1 MSTQFSA
8 LVSKLKEIFQIN
20 RPDLDFGVYRILN
33 ARSTEIAEFLDKRL
47 KTKVEQYLG
56 EAKSSLDE
64 NVLKELETELKA
76 EFGKRAFNEQGQ
88 LIDAEAIESAL
99 GQKYIALTQADAH
112 EMTDQS
118 QVYSHLLTFFS
129 RYYDDG
135 DFISQRRYKGD
146 TYAIPYSGEEVMLH
160 WANKDQYY
168 TKSGEMFSNY
178 RFKLNDERSVLFRL
192 VSADT
197 ARENRKDND
206 KDRRFII
213 VTEPKTFTRIDEEG
227 EEFEETII
235 PFSVQNNELT
245 ILFEYQV
252 IAGKVKQEASNTK
265 PEEDCL
271 NKQSELLILS
281 SDLVPNEFKEALL
294 IKAPTQNSPNRTIL
308 RKHLSTYTQKNTAD
322 YFIHKDLG
330 KFLRHELDFY
340 IKNEVMHL
348 DDVVSTDQFI
358 QIERQ
363 LSIIKCLRQIGLEI
377 ISFLSSLEDFQKKL
391 WLKKKFVV
399 SAEYCITLDRVDESL
414 YTEIAGNTSQ
424 WQQWEDLGFKGTDA
438 GWGTVDY
445 LKQHHALMV
454 DTSLFSP
461 EFKAELLKQIDDL
474 DAQTDGLIIHSDNFQ
489 ALNLVNKK
497 YKDKIQCIYID
508 PPYNTGDD
516 GFLYKD
522 RFKSSTWMSLMTQ
535 LLSPMYNLL
544 NEKGAFFSHCDENE
558 FLHYGQILKNFF
570 GYENFIENIVWNKR
584 VPKNDK
590 GIGNIHE
597 YIYVLSKSESLRKS
611 LDYKFIMKK
620 DALQDIYDLVAKEKR
635 AGTSIEETQK
645 KLKKFY
651 KKNGFDR
658 AITLYCE
665 LDNNYEIFGK
675 INMSWPNSKTDG
687 PRYEVINPATNKVA
701 PIPDRGWRWN
711 KDTFLKAE
719 ADGEEQTLYDGS
731 ILKGRI
737 WYSSKNTVQPSSIN
751 YLKEVESF
759 LFRSIVSLKS
769 DGSILLANMGLDELI
784 SYPKP
789 LNLATSILYANQL
802 KNDLVLDCFAG
813 SGTTAH
819 GLINLNREYNLSNS
833 YILIEQSD
841 NVHKAIKPRI
851 QKVIYSSD
859 WLNGKPTNPESGISH
874 CLKVVK
880 LESYEDTLNNL
891 ELVRKGAQQTLLAE
905 QQASTKPE
913 DQNAYSDYLMHY
925 MLELESKDSLLN
937 VKDFLKPFSY
947 QMNITTDSAGA
958 FERKNIDL
966 VETFNYLIGLNVQI
980 VDYQLER
987 GYVTVEGLLR
997 TGEKTLILW
1006 RDCEKIGY
1014 KDLDDLLQ
1022 KRLKVNPKDKEYK
1035 LIYINGDHNIPSPFI
1050 KIDGEEKQLK
1060 VRSIEQT
1067 FLKNMFEE

>member
-1 MSTQFSA
+1 MSNQFSA

-64 NVLKELETELKA
+64 NVLKELEAELKA

-213 VTEPKTFTRIDEEG
+213 VTEPKTFTRIDEDG
-227 EEFEETII
+227 EEFEETIV
-235 PFSVQNNELT
+235 PFSIQNNELT
-245 ILFEYQV
+245 ILFEY
-252 IAGKVKQEASNTK
+252 ATLPKGSKQEA
-265 PEEDCL
+265 L
-271 NKQSELLILS
+271 NIESYNKIVGAKVLTTDWLN
-281 SDLVPNEFKEALL
+281 DLAQP
-294 IKAPTQNSPNRTIL
+294 APTEKEPKRTVL
-308 RKHLSTYTQKNTAD
+308 HKHLSTYTQKNTAD

-377 ISFLSSLEDFQKKL
+377 ISFLASLEDFQKKL

-399 SAEYCITLDRVDESL
+399 SAEYCITLDRVHESL
-414 YTEIAGNTSQ
+414 YVEIAENTAQ

-438 GWGTVDY
+438 GWGTADY
-445 LKQHHALMV
+445 FKQHQALMV
-454 DTSLFSP
+454 DTSLFSL
-461 EFKAELLKQIDDL
+461 EFKAKLLKKIDDL
-474 DAQTDGLIIHSDNFQ
+474 DAQTDGVIIHSDNFQ
-489 ALNLVNKK
+489 ALNTIKPK
-497 YKDKIQCIYID
+497 YLNKIQGVYID
-508 PPYNTGDD
+508 PPYNTSASEIIYKNGYKHSSWLSMIYSRLETTKFLMSEEANICITIDD
-516 GFLYKD
+516 VELNNLCLITDDLFSNKCQLGIVPIRINPSGRPSETGFALTHEYALFYKNTD
-522 RFKSSTWMSLMTQ
+522 KGKISRIPRTPEQLARFKEIDERGRFEFR
-535 LLSPMYNLL
+535 NLRREGS
-544 NEKGAFFSHCDENE
+544 NSDRKDGERQFYPIFAN
-558 FLHYGQILKNFF
+558 LKF
-570 GYENFIENIVWNKR
+570 GTIRI
-584 VPKNDK
+584 
-590 GIGNIHE
+590 
-597 YIYVLSKSESLRKS
+597 
-611 LDYKFIMKK
+611 
-620 DALQDIYDLVAKEKR
+620 AKMIWVEEKR
-635 AGTSIEETQK
+635 SWDLLEDASPNEIIIYPTNDEGRE
-645 KLKKFY
+645 
-651 KKNGFDR
+651 KN
-658 AITLYCE
+658 
-665 LDNNYEIFGK
+665 
-675 INMSWPNSKTDG
+675 
-687 PRYEVINPATNKVA
+687 
-701 PIPDRGWRWN
+701 WRWSEESVREDYTQFLARLN
-711 KDTFLKAE
+711 KQGIPQVYYKYRPKTEGTTPLTMWTDSK
-719 ADGEEQTLYDGS
+719 
-731 ILKGRI
+731 
-737 WYSSKNTVQPSSIN
+737 YSATESGTKV
-751 YLKEVESF
+751 LKE
-759 LFRSIVSLKS
+759 LFK
-769 DGSILLANMGLDELI
+769 EPQF
-784 SYPKP
+784 SYPK
-789 LNLATSILYANQL
+789 SILAVEDCIRL
-802 KNDLVLDCFAG
+802 IGCDKPETLCLDYFAG
-813 SGTTAH
+813 SGTTGHAV
-819 GLINLNREYNLSNS
+819 INLNRIDQGKRKFILVEQGEYF
-833 YILIEQSD
+833 D
-841 NVHKAIKPRI
+841 TVTKPRI
-851 QKVIYSSD
+851 QKVIYASD
-859 WLNGKPTNPESGISH
+859 WKAGKPLNPKSGISH

-891 ELVRKGAQQTLLAE
+891 ELVRKGAQQALLAE
-905 QQASTKPE
+905 QQTSAKPD

-958 FERKNIDL
+958 FERKTIDL
-966 VETFNYLIGLNVQI
+966 VETFNYLIGMNVQE
-980 VDYQLER
+980 VDYQLDK
-987 GYVTVEGLLR
+987 GYVQITGKLR
-997 TGEKTLILW
+997 TGEYTTVLW

-1014 KDLDDLLQ
+1014 AELDQLLA
-1022 KRLKVNPKDKEYK
+1022 KLKINPNDGEYQ
-1035 LIYINGDHNIPSPFI
+1035 LIYINGDHNVAS
-1050 KIDGEEKQLK
+1050 KYTTKEGEEKQLK

>member
-33 ARSTEIAEFLDKRL
+33 ARSAEISEFLDKRL

-64 NVLKELETELKA
+64 NVLKELEAELKA
-76 EFGKRAFNEQGQ
+76 EFGKRAFNEQGE

-227 EEFEETII
+227 EEFEETIV
-235 PFSVQNNELT
+235 PFSIQNNELT
-245 ILFEYQV
+245 ILFEY
-252 IAGKVKQEASNTK
+252 ATLAKGSKQEVLNT
-265 PEEDCL
+265 ESY
-271 NKQSELLILS
+271 NKIVSAEVLTADWL
-281 SDLVPNEFKEALL
+281 DALVQL
-294 IKAPTQNSPNRTIL
+294 APTEKEPKRTVL
-308 RKHLSTYTQKNTAD
+308 QKHLSTYTQKNTAD

-377 ISFLSSLEDFQKKL
+377 ISFLASLEDFQKKL

-414 YTEIAGNTSQ
+414 YAEIADNTAQ
-424 WQQWEDLGFKGTDA
+424 WQQWDDLGFKGTDA
-438 GWGTVDY
+438 VWGTIDY
-445 LKQHHALMV
+445 LKQHQALMV

-461 EFKAELLKQIDDL
+461 EFKAELLKRIDDL
-474 DAQTDGLIIHSDNFQ
+474 DAQTDGLIINSDNFQ
-489 ALNLVNKK
+489 ALNLIDKK
-497 YKDKIQCIYID
+497 YKQQLNFIYID
-508 PPYNTGDD
+508 PPYNTVHSKI
-516 GFLYKD
+516 LYKNN
-522 RFKSSTWMSLMTQ
+522 FEHSSWLT
-535 LLSPMYNLL
+535 LL
-544 NEKGAFFSHCDENE
+544 NQSIQSSLALLNPNLFSFGMAIDDYEV
-558 FLHYGQILKNFF
+558 KNALSLTSELFP
-570 GYENFIENIVWNKR
+570 YSEISPIVINHHPQGSGGR
-584 VPKNDK
+584 LSRT
-590 GIGNIHE
+590 HE
-597 YIYVLSKSESLRKS
+597 YFIHASPSTAPALLGKPKDDAEEDRSFMRSGTGENNFRLGRWKSFYALLVNSDNKIVGTEPPPELGTSYPLNNTVEGYRRIYPINSQGEERVWRSSYLTGKARVENNEIFLTERGSVKQKIFHEDKREVLFSNWTGTE
-611 LDYKFIMKK
+611 FN
-620 DALQDIYDLVAKEKR
+620 
-635 AGTSIEETQK
+635 AGTQGTNVLDQLGLSG
-645 KLKKFY
+645 KFDY
-651 KKNGFDR
+651 PKSVK
-658 AITLYCE
+658 TLE
-665 LDNNYEIFGK
+665 LTFWMQSFGK
-675 INMSWPNSKTDG
+675 S
-687 PRYEVINPATNKVA
+687 
-701 PIPDRGWRWN
+701 
-711 KDTFLKAE
+711 
-719 ADGEEQTLYDGS
+719 
-731 ILKGRI
+731 
-737 WYSSKNTVQPSSIN
+737 N
-751 YLKEVESF
+751 YTMIDYF
-759 LFRSIVSLKS
+759 
-769 DGSILLANMGLDELI
+769 G
-784 SYPKP
+784 
-789 LNLATSILYANQL
+789 
-802 KNDLVLDCFAG
+802 G
-813 SGTTAH
+813 SGTSAH
-819 GLINLNREYNLSNS
+819 AVINNNRQDLENRTRK
-833 YILIEQSD
+833 YILVEQGEYFD
-841 NVHKAIKPRI
+841 TVIKPRI
-851 QKVIYSSD
+851 QKVVYSAD
-859 WLNGKPTNPESGISH
+859 WRDGKPTNPESGISH
-874 CLKVVK
+874 CLKLMK

-966 VETFNYLIGLNVQI
+966 VETFNYLIGMNVQEA
-980 VDYQLER
+980 DYQLDK
-987 GYVTVEGLLR
+987 GYVQITGKLR
-997 TGEKTLILW
+997 TGEYTTVLW

-1014 KDLDDLLQ
+1014 AELDQLLA
-1022 KRLKVNPKDKEYK
+1022 KLKINPNDGEYQ
-1035 LIYINGDHNIPSPFI
+1035 LIYINGDHNVAS
-1050 KIDGEEKQLK
+1050 KYTTKDGEEKQLK

>member
-1 MSTQFSA
+1 MSNQFSA

-33 ARSTEIAEFLDKRL
+33 ARSAEISEFLDKRL
-47 KTKVEQYLG
+47 KSKVEQYLG

-64 NVLKELETELKA
+64 NVLKELEAELKA
-76 EFGKRAFNEQGQ
+76 EFGKRAFNEQGE

-213 VTEPKTFTRIDEEG
+213 VTEPKTFTRIDEDG
-227 EEFEETII
+227 EEFEETIV
-235 PFSVQNNELT
+235 PFSIQNNELT
-245 ILFEYQV
+245 ILFEY
-252 IAGKVKQEASNTK
+252 ATLPKGSKQET
-265 PEEDCL
+265 L
-271 NKQSELLILS
+271 NIESYNKIVNAEVLTTDWLN
-281 SDLVPNEFKEALL
+281 DLAQP
-294 IKAPTQNSPNRTIL
+294 APTEKEPKRTVL
-308 RKHLSTYTQKNTAD
+308 HKHLSTYTQKNTAD

-377 ISFLSSLEDFQKKL
+377 ISFLASLEDFQKKL

-424 WQQWEDLGFKGTDA
+424 WQQWEDLGFKGKEA

-445 LKQHHALMV
+445 LKQHQALMV
-454 DTSLFSP
+454 DTSLFSL
-461 EFKAELLKQIDDL
+461 EFKAKLLKTIDDL

-489 ALNLVNKK
+489 ALRLIEKK
-497 YKDKIQCIYID
+497 YNNTVQSIYID
-508 PPYNTGDD
+508 PPYNTSASEI
-516 GFLYKD
+516 LYKNS
-522 RFKSSTWMSLMTQ
+522 FKHSSWATLIENRIEESTSLLKKQ
-535 LLSPMYNLL
+535 GLLCVTIDDLELYNLKMIL
-544 NEKGAFFSHCDENE
+544 DQQFGAENFLANVLIRNNPSGRSTLKGFSVNHEYGLFYSKGELENGVGRLPHDEAQRSRYSLKDNKGFFEWENLRRNGPDSRKEDRPKQYYPIKYNKVEKSIALLPMEWDERKKTWSHSINSINENE
-558 FLHYGQILKNFF
+558 IILWPHHPK
-570 GYENFIENIVWNKR
+570 GELKVWRYSKEHIENEPERFQVIEKDGLFEVYRKKYINSEGILPRTWWEKPGYSARDNGTR
-584 VPKNDK
+584 ALIELFGQVAQFDFPKAKDAVK
-590 GIGNIHE
+590 DCFK
-597 YIYVLSKSESLRKS
+597 VLKLNSKDIA
-611 LDYKFIMKK
+611 LDY
-620 DALQDIYDLVAKEKR
+620 
-635 AGTSIEETQK
+635 
-645 KLKKFY
+645 
-651 KKNGFDR
+651 
-658 AITLYCE
+658 
-665 LDNNYEIFGK
+665 FG
-675 INMSWPNSKTDG
+675 
-687 PRYEVINPATNKVA
+687 
-701 PIPDRGWRWN
+701 
-711 KDTFLKAE
+711 
-719 ADGEEQTLYDGS
+719 
-731 ILKGRI
+731 
-737 WYSSKNTVQPSSIN
+737 
-751 YLKEVESF
+751 
-759 LFRSIVSLKS
+759 
-769 DGSILLANMGLDELI
+769 
-784 SYPKP
+784 
-789 LNLATSILYANQL
+789 
-802 KNDLVLDCFAG
+802 G
-813 SGTTAH
+813 SGTSAH
-819 GLINLNREYNLSNS
+819 AVIDLNREDKGTRK
-833 YILIEQSD
+833 YILMEQGEYF
-841 NVHKAIKPRI
+841 NTVLKPRI
-851 QKVIYSSD
+851 QKVVYSAD
-859 WLNGKPTNPESGISH
+859 WKEGKPTNPESGISH

-891 ELVRKGAQQTLLAE
+891 ELVRKGAQQALLAE
-905 QQASTKPE
+905 QQTSAKPD

-958 FERKNIDL
+958 FERKTIDL
-966 VETFNYLIGLNVQI
+966 VETFNYLIGMNVQE
-980 VDYQLER
+980 VDYQLDK
-987 GYVTVEGLLR
+987 GYVQITGKLR
-997 TGEKTLILW
+997 TGEYTTVLW

-1014 KDLDDLLQ
+1014 AELDQLLA
-1022 KRLKVNPKDKEYK
+1022 KLKINPNDGEYQ
-1035 LIYINGDHNIPSPFI
+1035 LIYINGDHNVAS
-1050 KIDGEEKQLK
+1050 KYTTKEGEEKQLK

>member
-1 MSTQFSA
+1 MSQYAA
-8 LVSKLKEIFQIN
+8 LIAKLKEIFQIN

-64 NVLKELETELKA
+64 NVLKELEAELKA
-76 EFGKRAFNEQGQ
+76 EFGKRAFNEQGE

-178 RFKLNDERSVLFRL
+178 RFKLNDKRSVLFRL

-206 KDRRFII
+206 KSRHFEI
-213 VTEPKTFTRIDEEG
+213 VPLTQPVIRTFIDEDGDEV
-227 EEFEETII
+227 EEKIDPIFITDK
-235 PFSVQNNELT
+235 EL
-245 ILFEYQV
+245 V
-252 IAGKVKQEASNTK
+252 IYFQYVATPKGTKQEV
-265 PEEDCL
+265 L
-271 NKQSELLILS
+271 NKQTY
-281 SDLVPNEFKEALL
+281 DLVIDSSVIPDTWLQDL
-294 IKAPTQNSPNRTIL
+294 QQLAPTEKEPKRTVL
-308 RKHLSTYTQKNTAD
+308 HKHLSTYTQKNTAD

-377 ISFLSSLEDFQKKL
+377 ISFLASLEDFQKKL

-414 YTEIAGNTSQ
+414 YAEIADNTAQ
-424 WQQWEDLGFKGTDA
+424 WQQWEDLGFKGKEA

-445 LKQHHALMV
+445 LKQHQALMV
-454 DTSLFSP
+454 DTSLFGL
-461 EFKAELLKQIDDL
+461 EFKAKLLQKIDDL
-474 DAQTDGLIIHSDNFQ
+474 DAQTDGLIINSDNFQ
-489 ALNLVNKK
+489 ALSLLKSK
-497 YKDKIQCIYID
+497 YQEEIKCIYID
-508 PPYNTGDD
+508 PPYNTGAD

-522 RFKSSTWMSLMTQ
+522 
-535 LLSPMYNLL
+535 NLL
-544 NEKGAFFSHCDENE
+544 HSSWCSMINEVVQKSYGLLAKNGVFYSSIDDNE
-558 FLHYGQILKNFF
+558 VFLLRQILDNLFSKSNFF
-570 GYENFIENIVWNKR
+570 GNLIWRTEGNFDNQAR
-584 VPKNDK
+584 VKVC
-590 GIGNIHE
+590 HE
-597 YIYVLSKSESLRKS
+597 YILSYAKNIQNLGLPTGIDPSVSKDSKVYSPYILNTIVKNGSKNPISKVELPKNFPCTESELTIESRFDAYPFYHQSAIVKNNKLLEPTIVESGWSSKDLLEKYIANDCKPIFDSKNQETTFHISKSGAIE
-611 LDYKFIMKK
+611 IKK
-620 DALQDIYDLVAKEKR
+620 KR
-635 AGTSIEETQK
+635 NNTSH
-645 KLKKFY
+645 
-651 KKNGFDR
+651 
-658 AITLYCE
+658 
-665 LDNNYEIFGK
+665 
-675 INMSWPNSKTDG
+675 
-687 PRYEVINPATNKVA
+687 VV
-701 PIPDRGWRWN
+701 
-711 KDTFLKAE
+711 
-719 ADGEEQTLYDGS
+719 S
-731 ILKGRI
+731 ILQSLGSTQSA
-737 WYSSKNTVQPSSIN
+737 SSYLMNIGIN
-751 YLKEVESF
+751 F
-759 LFRSIVSLKS
+759 
-769 DGSILLANMGLDELI
+769 

-789 LNLATSILYANQL
+789 NKLLNYIIDFYSKDGI
-802 KNDLVLDCFAG
+802 VLDFFAG
-813 SGTTAH
+813 SGTTAQSV
-819 GLINLNREYNLSNS
+819 IELNKADKGQRKYL
-833 YILIEQSD
+833 LVEQSEYF
-841 NVHKAIKPRI
+841 NSVIKPRI
-851 QKVIYSSD
+851 QKVVYSAD
-859 WLNGKPTNPESGISH
+859 WKEGKPINPESGISH

-905 QQASTKPE
+905 QQNSTKPD

>member
-1 MSTQFSA
+1 MSIQFSA

-33 ARSTEIAEFLDKRL
+33 ARSAEISEFLDKRL

-64 NVLKELETELKA
+64 NVLKELEAELKA
-76 EFGKRAFNEQGQ
+76 EFGKRAFNEQGE

-192 VSADT
+192 VSANT

-213 VTEPKTFTRIDEEG
+213 VTEPKTFIRIDEEG
-227 EEFEETII
+227 EEFEETIV
-235 PFSVQNNELT
+235 PFSIQNNELT
-245 ILFEYQV
+245 ILFEYV
-252 IAGKVKQEASNTK
+252 TLPKGSKQETLNTESYNK
-265 PEEDCL
+265 IVNAEVLTADWL
-271 NKQSELLILS
+271 N
-281 SDLVPNEFKEALL
+281 DLVQL
-294 IKAPTQNSPNRTIL
+294 APTEKEPKRTVL
-308 RKHLSTYTQKNTAD
+308 QKHLSTYTQKNTAD

-377 ISFLSSLEDFQKKL
+377 ISFLASLEDFQKKL

-414 YTEIAGNTSQ
+414 YPEIAENTAQ

-438 GWGTVDY
+438 DWGTVDY
-445 LKQHHALMV
+445 LKQHQALMV
-454 DTSLFSP
+454 DTSLFSL
-461 EFKAELLKQIDDL
+461 EFTAELLKRIDDL
-474 DAQTDGLIIHSDNFQ
+474 DAQTDGLIINSDNFQ
-489 ALNLVNKK
+489 SLNLLKEK
-497 YKDKIQCIYID
+497 YQKSIQTVYID
-508 PPYNTGDD
+508 PPYNTDASAIIYKNGFKDSSWLTLIENRLELVKNLMHKKSLIGIAIDD
-516 GFLYKD
+516 QEVSNLTKLLDAEFLKQVGIAVV
-522 RFKSSTWMSLMTQ
+522 KSNPQSRKTRGK
-535 LLSPMYNLL
+535 LSP
-544 NEKGAFFSHCDENE
+544 
-558 FLHYGQILKNFF
+558 
-570 GYENFIENIVWNKR
+570 V
-584 VPKNDK
+584 
-590 GIGNIHE
+590 HE
-597 YIYVLSKSESLRKS
+597 YILFYGDEDAIPSTIGFSASKATRYPLEDEQGRFAWMNFIRAGNNDRRVDRPKLHYPIVVTAEDKIRIPEMRWDENRNEYILLEQLNANEILVLPNKIDNDGKIIEKNWQRGHVR
-611 LDYKFIMKK
+611 
-620 DALQDIYDLVAKEKR
+620 VAKEYSEYR
-635 AGTSIEETQK
+635 VRRISDSQISIDFKTRMDDSAAPVTWWDLNEYASANYGASELKELFKEKLFDFPKAK
-645 KLKKFY
+645 KLV
-651 KKNGFDR
+651 
-658 AITLYCE
+658 E
-665 LDNNYEIFGK
+665 
-675 INMSWPNSKTDG
+675 
-687 PRYEVINPATNKVA
+687 
-701 PIPDRGWRWN
+701 
-711 KDTFLKAE
+711 DTLKASG
-719 ADGEEQTLYDGS
+719 AVD
-731 ILKGRI
+731 
-737 WYSSKNTVQPSSIN
+737 
-751 YLKEVESF
+751 
-759 LFRSIVSLKS
+759 
-769 DGSILLANMGLDELI
+769 
-784 SYPKP
+784 P
-789 LNLATSILYANQL
+789 LSTII
-802 KNDLVLDCFAG
+802 DFFAG

-819 GLINLNREYNLSNS
+819 ATIALNREDHGSRK
-833 YILIEQSD
+833 YILVEQGEYFD
-841 NVHKAIKPRI
+841 TVIKPRI
-851 QKVIYSSD
+851 QKVVYSAD
-859 WLNGKPTNPESGISH
+859 WRDGKPTNPESGISH
-874 CLKVVK
+874 CLKVMK

-905 QQASTKPE
+905 QQNSTKPE

-966 VETFNYLIGLNVQI
+966 VETFNYLIGLNVQE
-980 VDYQLER
+980 VDYQLDK
-987 GYVTVEGLLR
+987 GYVQITGKLR
-997 TGEKTLILW
+997 TGEYTTVLW

-1014 KDLDDLLQ
+1014 AELDQLLA
-1022 KRLKVNPKDKEYK
+1022 KLKINPNDGEYQ
-1035 LIYINGDHNIPSPFI
+1035 LIYINGDHNVAS
-1050 KIDGEEKQLK
+1050 KYTTKEGEEKQLK

>member
-33 ARSTEIAEFLDKRL
+33 ARSAEISEFLDKRL
-47 KTKVEQYLG
+47 KSKVEQYLG

-64 NVLKELETELKA
+64 NVLKELEAELKA
-76 EFGKRAFNEQGQ
+76 EFGKRAFNEQGE

-227 EEFEETII
+227 EEFEETIV
-235 PFSVQNNELT
+235 PFSIQNNELT
-245 ILFEYQV
+245 ILFEY
-252 IAGKVKQEASNTK
+252 ATLPKGSKQEALNTQSYNK
-265 PEEDCL
+265 IVSAEVLSADWL
-271 NKQSELLILS
+271 N
-281 SDLVPNEFKEALL
+281 DLVQL
-294 IKAPTQNSPNRTIL
+294 APTEKEPKRTVL
-308 RKHLSTYTQKNTAD
+308 QKHLSTYTQKHTAD

-377 ISFLSSLEDFQKKL
+377 ISFLASLEDFQKKL

-414 YTEIAGNTSQ
+414 YTEIADNTSQ
-424 WQQWEDLGFKGTDA
+424 WQQWEDLGFKGKEA

-445 LKQHHALMV
+445 LKQHQALMV
-454 DTSLFSP
+454 DTSLFSL
-461 EFKAELLKQIDDL
+461 EFKAKLLKTIDDL

-489 ALNLVNKK
+489 ALRLIEKK
-497 YKDKIQCIYID
+497 YNNTVQSIYID
-508 PPYNTGDD
+508 PPYNTSASEI
-516 GFLYKD
+516 LYKNS
-522 RFKSSTWMSLMTQ
+522 FKHSSWATLIENRIEESTSLLKKQ
-535 LLSPMYNLL
+535 GLLCVTIDDLELYNLKMIL
-544 NEKGAFFSHCDENE
+544 DQQFGAENFLANVLIRNNPSGRSTLKGFSVNHEYGLFYSKGELENGVGRLPHDEAQRSRYSLKDNKGFFEWENLRRNGPDSRKEDRPKQYYPIKYNKVEKSIALLPMEWDERKKTWSHSINSINENE
-558 FLHYGQILKNFF
+558 IILWPHHPK
-570 GYENFIENIVWNKR
+570 GELKVWRYSKEHIENEPERFQVIEKDGLFEVYRKKYINSEGILPRTWWEKPGYSARDNGTR
-584 VPKNDK
+584 ALIELFGQVAQFDFPKAKDAVK
-590 GIGNIHE
+590 DCFK
-597 YIYVLSKSESLRKS
+597 VLKLNSKDIA
-611 LDYKFIMKK
+611 LDY
-620 DALQDIYDLVAKEKR
+620 
-635 AGTSIEETQK
+635 
-645 KLKKFY
+645 
-651 KKNGFDR
+651 
-658 AITLYCE
+658 
-665 LDNNYEIFGK
+665 FG
-675 INMSWPNSKTDG
+675 
-687 PRYEVINPATNKVA
+687 
-701 PIPDRGWRWN
+701 
-711 KDTFLKAE
+711 
-719 ADGEEQTLYDGS
+719 
-731 ILKGRI
+731 
-737 WYSSKNTVQPSSIN
+737 
-751 YLKEVESF
+751 
-759 LFRSIVSLKS
+759 
-769 DGSILLANMGLDELI
+769 
-784 SYPKP
+784 
-789 LNLATSILYANQL
+789 
-802 KNDLVLDCFAG
+802 G
-813 SGTTAH
+813 SGTSAH
-819 GLINLNREYNLSNS
+819 AVIDLNREDKGTRK
-833 YILIEQSD
+833 YILMEQGEYF
-841 NVHKAIKPRI
+841 NTVLKPRI
-851 QKVIYSSD
+851 QKVVYSAD
-859 WLNGKPTNPESGISH
+859 WKEGKPTNPESGISH

-958 FERKNIDL
+958 FERKIIDL
-966 VETFNYLIGLNVQI
+966 VETFNYLIGLNIQEA
-980 VDYQLER
+980 DYQLDK
-987 GYVTVEGLLR
+987 GYVQITGKLR
-997 TGEKTLILW
+997 TGEYTTVLW
-1006 RDCEKIGY
+1006 RDCDKIGY
-1014 KDLDDLLQ
+1014 AELDQLLS
-1022 KRLKVNPKDKEYK
+1022 KLKINPNDGEYQ
-1035 LIYINGDHNIPSPFI
+1035 LIYINGDHNVAS
-1050 KIDGEEKQLK
+1050 KYTTKEGEEKQLK

>member
-33 ARSTEIAEFLDKRL
+33 ARSDEIAEFLDKRL

-64 NVLKELETELKA
+64 NAIKELEAELKA
-76 EFGKRAFNEQGQ
+76 EFGKRAFNEQGE

-129 RYYDDG
+129 RYYDEG

-213 VTEPKTFTRIDEEG
+213 VTEPKTFTRIDEDG
-227 EEFEETII
+227 EEFEETIV
-235 PFSVQNNELT
+235 PFSIQNNELT
-245 ILFEYQV
+245 ILFEY
-252 IAGKVKQEASNTK
+252 ATLPKGSKQET
-265 PEEDCL
+265 L
-271 NKQSELLILS
+271 NIESYNKIVSAKVLTTDWLN
-281 SDLVPNEFKEALL
+281 DLVQL
-294 IKAPTQNSPNRTIL
+294 APTEKEPKRTVL
-308 RKHLSTYTQKNTAD
+308 QKHLSTYTQKNTAD

-377 ISFLSSLEDFQKKL
+377 ISFLASLEDFQKKL

-414 YTEIAGNTSQ
+414 YAEIAKNTAQ
-424 WQQWEDLGFKGTDA
+424 WQQWEDLGFKGKDA
-438 GWGTVDY
+438 GWETADY
-445 LKQHHALMV
+445 LKQHQALMV
-454 DTSLFSP
+454 DTSLFSL
-461 EFKAELLKQIDDL
+461 EFKAKLLKTIDDL

-489 ALNLVNKK
+489 ALRVIEKK
-497 YKDKIQCIYID
+497 YNNTVQSIYID
-508 PPYNTGDD
+508 PPYNTSASEI
-516 GFLYKD
+516 LYKNS
-522 RFKSSTWMSLMTQ
+522 FKHSSWATLIENRIEESTSLLKKQ
-535 LLSPMYNLL
+535 GLLCVTIDDLELYNLKMIL
-544 NEKGAFFSHCDENE
+544 DQQFGAENFLANVLIRNNPSGRSTLKGFSVNHEYGLFYSKGELENGVGRLPHDEAQRSRYSLKDNKGFFEWENLRRNGPDSRKEDRPKQYYPIKYNKVEKSIALLPMAWDERKKTWSHSINSINENE
-558 FLHYGQILKNFF
+558 IILWPHHPK
-570 GYENFIENIVWNKR
+570 GELKVWRYSKEHIENEPERFQVIEKDGLFEVYRKKYINSEGILPRTWWEKPGYSARDNGTR
-584 VPKNDK
+584 ALIELFGQVAQFDFPKAKDAVK
-590 GIGNIHE
+590 DCFK
-597 YIYVLSKSESLRKS
+597 VLKLNSKDIA
-611 LDYKFIMKK
+611 LDY
-620 DALQDIYDLVAKEKR
+620 
-635 AGTSIEETQK
+635 
-645 KLKKFY
+645 
-651 KKNGFDR
+651 
-658 AITLYCE
+658 
-665 LDNNYEIFGK
+665 FG
-675 INMSWPNSKTDG
+675 
-687 PRYEVINPATNKVA
+687 
-701 PIPDRGWRWN
+701 
-711 KDTFLKAE
+711 
-719 ADGEEQTLYDGS
+719 
-731 ILKGRI
+731 
-737 WYSSKNTVQPSSIN
+737 
-751 YLKEVESF
+751 
-759 LFRSIVSLKS
+759 
-769 DGSILLANMGLDELI
+769 
-784 SYPKP
+784 
-789 LNLATSILYANQL
+789 
-802 KNDLVLDCFAG
+802 G
-813 SGTTAH
+813 SGTSAH
-819 GLINLNREYNLSNS
+819 AVIDLNREDKGTRK
-833 YILIEQSD
+833 YILMEQGEYF
-841 NVHKAIKPRI
+841 NTVLKPRI
-851 QKVIYSSD
+851 QKVVYSAD
-859 WLNGKPTNPESGISH
+859 WKGGKPTNPKSGISH

-905 QQASTKPE
+905 QQASTKLD

-966 VETFNYLIGLNVQI
+966 VETFNYLIGMNVQE
-980 VDYQLER
+980 VDYQLDK
-987 GYVTVEGLLR
+987 GYAQITGKLR
-997 TGEKTLILW
+997 TGEYTTVLW

-1014 KDLDDLLQ
+1014 AELDQLLS
-1022 KRLKVNPKDKEYK
+1022 KLKINPNDGEYQ
-1035 LIYINGDHNIPSPFI
+1035 LIYINGDHNVAS
-1050 KIDGEEKQLK
+1050 KYTTKDGEEKQLK

>member
-33 ARSTEIAEFLDKRL
+33 ARSAEIAEFLDKRL

-64 NVLKELETELKA
+64 NVLKELEAELKA
-76 EFGKRAFNEQGQ
+76 EFGKRAFNEQGE
-88 LIDAEAIESAL
+88 LIDQEAIESTL

-227 EEFEETII
+227 EEFEETIV
-235 PFSVQNNELT
+235 PFSIQNNELT
-245 ILFEYQV
+245 ILFEY
-252 IAGKVKQEASNTK
+252 ATLPKGSKQEA
-265 PEEDCL
+265 L
-271 NKQSELLILS
+271 NIESYNKIVSAEVLTTDWLN
-281 SDLVPNEFKEALL
+281 DLAQP
-294 IKAPTQNSPNRTIL
+294 APTEKEPKRTVL
-308 RKHLSTYTQKNTAD
+308 HKHLSTYTQKNTAD
-322 YFIHKDLG
+322 YFIHKHLG

-377 ISFLSSLEDFQKKL
+377 ISFLASLEDFQKKL

-399 SAEYCITLDRVDESL
+399 SAEYCITLDRVHESL
-414 YTEIAGNTSQ
+414 YNEIAGNTAQ
-424 WQQWEDLGFKGTDA
+424 WQQWEDLGFKGKEA

-445 LKQHHALMV
+445 LKQHQALMV
-454 DTSLFSP
+454 DTSLFGL
-461 EFKAELLKQIDDL
+461 EFKAKLLQKIDDL
-474 DAQTDGLIIHSDNFQ
+474 DAQTDGLIINSDNFQ
-489 ALNLVNKK
+489 TMKLLGKK
-497 YKDKIQCIYID
+497 YNSQIDCIYID
-508 PPYNTGDD
+508 PPYNTGGD

-522 RFKSSTWMSLMTQ
+522 NYNHSSW
-535 LLSPMYNLL
+535 LSMIYDRVSAQKMLL
-544 NEKGAFFSHCDENE
+544 NDSSVFFSSINDKEASNLKSILNE
-558 FLHYGQILKNFF
+558 SFGQNNF
-570 GYENFIENIVWNKR
+570 ESQIIVQSNKR
-584 VPKNDK
+584 GQTYQSISNTHEYLFCYKASPKSLINELPKEQSKQSLKDDFGSYELWELRNRNPKFGRFNRPNLFFPFYINPNLVDSDGYALISLEKNDDFCIETLPTNSNK
-590 GIGNIHE
+590 EESCWRWGKETVIDA
-597 YIYVLSKSESLRKS
+597 LKSERKILIAKQKKDGYWNIYQKARKETTKPKS
-611 LDYKFIMKK
+611 LW
-620 DALQDIYDLVAKEKR
+620 L
-635 AGTSIEETQK
+635 ET
-645 KLKKFY
+645 
-651 KKNGFDR
+651 
-658 AITLYCE
+658 
-665 LDNNYEIFGK
+665 
-675 INMSWPNSKTDG
+675 
-687 PRYEVINPATNKVA
+687 EVINEQGTIELGKLGFTNF
-701 PIPDRGWRWN
+701 G
-711 KDTFLKAE
+711 F
-719 ADGEEQTLYDGS
+719 
-731 ILKGRI
+731 
-737 WYSSKNTVQPSSIN
+737 
-751 YLKEVESF
+751 
-759 LFRSIVSLKS
+759 
-769 DGSILLANMGLDELI
+769 
-784 SYPKP
+784 PKP
-789 LNLATSILYANQL
+789 FSLIGKAL
-802 KNDLVLDCFAG
+802 KIGARKNSLVLDYFAG

-819 GLINLNREYNLSNS
+819 ATIALNREDSGKRR
-833 YILIEQSD
+833 YILVEQGEYFD
-841 NVHKAIKPRI
+841 TVIKPRI
-851 QKVIYSSD
+851 QKVVYSAD
-859 WLNGKPTNPESGISH
+859 WKDGKPTNPESGISH

-905 QQASTKPE
+905 QQNSTKPE

-947 QMNITTDSAGA
+947 QMNITMDSAGA
-958 FERKNIDL
+958 FECKNIDL
-966 VETFNYLIGLNVQI
+966 VETFNYLIGMNVQE
-980 VDYQLER
+980 VDYQLDK
-987 GYVTVEGLLR
+987 GYAQITGKLR
-997 TGEKTLILW
+997 TGEYTTVLW

-1014 KDLDDLLQ
+1014 AELDQLLS
-1022 KRLKVNPKDKEYK
+1022 KLKINPNDGEYQ
-1035 LIYINGDHNIPSPFI
+1035 LIYINGDHNVAS
-1050 KIDGEEKQLK
+1050 KYTTKEGEEKQLK

>member
-64 NVLKELETELKA
+64 NVLKELEAELKA
-76 EFGKRAFNEQGQ
+76 EFGKRAFNEQGE

-227 EEFEETII
+227 EEFEETIV
-235 PFSVQNNELT
+235 PFSIQNNELS
-245 ILFEYQV
+245 ILFEY
-252 IAGKVKQEASNTK
+252 ATLPKGSKQETLNTESYNK
-265 PEEDCL
+265 IVSAEVLTANWL
-271 NKQSELLILS
+271 N
-281 SDLVPNEFKEALL
+281 DLVQL
-294 IKAPTQNSPNRTIL
+294 APTEKEPKRTVL
-308 RKHLSTYTQKNTAD
+308 QKHLSTYTQKNTAD

-377 ISFLSSLEDFQKKL
+377 ISFLASLEDFQKKL

-414 YTEIAGNTSQ
+414 YAEVVANTAQ
-424 WQQWEDLGFKGTDA
+424 WQQWEDLGFRCTDL

-445 LKQHHALMV
+445 LKQHQALMM
-454 DTSLFSP
+454 DTSLFGLD
-461 EFKAELLKQIDDL
+461 FKAKLLKTIDDL

-489 ALNLVNKK
+489 ALRLIEKK
-497 YKDKIQCIYID
+497 YNNTVQSIYID
-508 PPYNTGDD
+508 PPYNTSASEI
-516 GFLYKD
+516 LYKNS
-522 RFKSSTWMSLMTQ
+522 FKHSSWATLIENRIEESTSLLKKQ
-535 LLSPMYNLL
+535 GLLCVTIDDLELYNLKMIL
-544 NEKGAFFSHCDENE
+544 DQQFGAENFLANVLIRNNPSGRSTLKGFSVNHEYGLFYSKGELENGVGRLPHDEAQRSRYSLKDNKGFFEWENLRRNGPDSRKEDRPKQYYPIKYNKVEKSIALLPMEWDKRKKTWSHSINSINENE
-558 FLHYGQILKNFF
+558 IILWPHHPK
-570 GYENFIENIVWNKR
+570 GELKVWRYSKEHIENEPERFQVIEKDGLFEVYRKKYINSEGILPRTWWEKPGYSARDNGTR
-584 VPKNDK
+584 ALIELFGQVAQFDFPKAKDAVK
-590 GIGNIHE
+590 DCFK
-597 YIYVLSKSESLRKS
+597 VLKLNSKDIA
-611 LDYKFIMKK
+611 LDY
-620 DALQDIYDLVAKEKR
+620 
-635 AGTSIEETQK
+635 
-645 KLKKFY
+645 
-651 KKNGFDR
+651 
-658 AITLYCE
+658 
-665 LDNNYEIFGK
+665 FG
-675 INMSWPNSKTDG
+675 
-687 PRYEVINPATNKVA
+687 
-701 PIPDRGWRWN
+701 
-711 KDTFLKAE
+711 
-719 ADGEEQTLYDGS
+719 
-731 ILKGRI
+731 
-737 WYSSKNTVQPSSIN
+737 
-751 YLKEVESF
+751 
-759 LFRSIVSLKS
+759 
-769 DGSILLANMGLDELI
+769 
-784 SYPKP
+784 
-789 LNLATSILYANQL
+789 
-802 KNDLVLDCFAG
+802 G
-813 SGTTAH
+813 SGTSAH
-819 GLINLNREYNLSNS
+819 AVIDLNREDKGTRK
-833 YILIEQSD
+833 YILMEQGEYF
-841 NVHKAIKPRI
+841 NTVLKPRI
-851 QKVIYSSD
+851 QKVVYSAD
-859 WLNGKPTNPESGISH
+859 WKEGKPTNPESGISH

-958 FERKNIDL
+958 FERKIIDL
-966 VETFNYLIGLNVQI
+966 VETFNYLIGLNIQEA
-980 VDYQLER
+980 DYQLDK
-987 GYVTVEGLLR
+987 GYVQITGKLR
-997 TGEKTLILW
+997 TGEYTTVLW
-1006 RDCEKIGY
+1006 RDCDKIGY
-1014 KDLDDLLQ
+1014 AELDQLLS
-1022 KRLKVNPKDKEYK
+1022 KLKINPNDGEYQ
-1035 LIYINGDHNIPSPFI
+1035 LIYINGDHNVAS
-1050 KIDGEEKQLK
+1050 KYTTKEGEEKQLK

>member
-56 EAKSSLDE
+56 EAKSSFDE
-64 NVLKELETELKA
+64 NAIKELEAELKA
-76 EFGKRAFNEQGQ
+76 EFGKRAFNEQGE
-88 LIDAEAIESAL
+88 LIDAEAIESVL
-99 GQKYIALTQADAH
+99 GQKYIALTQANMN

-135 DFISQRRYKGD
+135 DFISQRRYKGG

-178 RFKLNDERSVLFRL
+178 RFKLNEERSVLFRL

-213 VTEPKTFTRIDEEG
+213 VTEPKTFIRIDENG
-227 EEFEETII
+227 EEFEETIV
-235 PFSVQNNELT
+235 PFSIQNNELT
-245 ILFEYQV
+245 ILFEY
-252 IAGKVKQEASNTK
+252 ATLPKGSKQEALNTESYNK
-265 PEEDCL
+265 IVSAEVLTTDWL
-271 NKQSELLILS
+271 N
-281 SDLVPNEFKEALL
+281 DLVQ
-294 IKAPTQNSPNRTIL
+294 IAPTEKEPKRTVL
-308 RKHLSTYTQKNTAD
+308 QKHLSTYTQKNTAD

-348 DDVVSTDQFI
+348 DDVVSTNQFI

-377 ISFLSSLEDFQKKL
+377 ISFLASLEDFQKKL

-414 YTEIAGNTSQ
+414 YAEIVENTVQ
-424 WQQWEDLGFKGTDA
+424 WQQWDNLGFKGSDA
-438 GWGTVDY
+438 SWETIDY
-445 LKQHHALMV
+445 LKNHQSLMV
-454 DTSLFSP
+454 DTSLFSID
-461 EFKAELLKQIDDL
+461 FKAKLLQKIDDL
-474 DAQTDGLIIHSDNFQ
+474 DDQTDGLIINGDNFQ
-489 ALNLVNKK
+489 VLNILKEK
-497 YKDKIQCIYID
+497 EFSSIDCTYID
-508 PPYNTGDD
+508 PPYNTAASEI
-516 GFLYKD
+516 LYKNSYKHSSWLTLMND
-522 RFKSSTWMSLMTQ
+522 RLIAGKILNKEKNITCIAIDDYEYPRINLAIQNIFGEDSILSNVPIRSNPHGRAVASGFSTNHEFALFIGNSIGSKVGRLPRTEKRSERYSEKDKDGAFTWMNFRKTGADSRRKDRPKQ
-535 LLSPMYNLL
+535 HYPICYNLNTKL
-544 NEKGAFFSHCDENE
+544 LRIPEMIWSDISHSWQILEKIDENE
-558 FLHYGQILKNFF
+558 KIIFPLDSNGEERAWSLGQERAKTLVNVDLIARVDKDSIQIYRKYRPNQEGTLPHTWWDDAKYSATESGTRILKLMF
-570 GYENFIENIVWNKR
+570 G
-584 VPKNDK
+584 
-590 GIGNIHE
+590 
-597 YIYVLSKSESLRKS
+597 
-611 LDYKFIMKK
+611 
-620 DALQDIYDLVAKEKR
+620 
-635 AGTSIEETQK
+635 
-645 KLKKFY
+645 
-651 KKNGFDR
+651 DR
-658 AITLYCE
+658 
-665 LDNNYEIFGK
+665 
-675 INMSWPNSKTDG
+675 
-687 PRYEVINPATNKVA
+687 
-701 PIPDRGWRWN
+701 
-711 KDTFLKAE
+711 
-719 ADGEEQTLYDGS
+719 
-731 ILKGRI
+731 
-737 WYSSKNTVQPSSIN
+737 
-751 YLKEVESF
+751 ESF
-759 LFRSIVSLKS
+759 
-769 DGSILLANMGLDELI
+769 
-784 SYPKP
+784 SYPKSVP
-789 LNLATSILYANQL
+789 LVMDCLRASSFSANS
-802 KNDLVLDCFAG
+802 KVIDYFAG

-819 GLINLNREYNLSNS
+819 ATITLNREDNGNRK
-833 YILIEQSD
+833 YILVEQGEYFD
-841 NVHKAIKPRI
+841 TVIKPRI
-851 QKVIYSSD
+851 QKVVYSAD
-859 WLNGKPTNPESGISH
+859 WKEGKPTNPESGISH

-913 DQNAYSDYLMHY
+913 DQNAYRDYLIHY

-966 VETFNYLIGLNVQI
+966 VETFNYLIGLNVQEA
-980 VDYQLER
+980 DYQLDK
-987 GYVTVEGLLR
+987 GYVQITGKLR
-997 TGEKTLILW
+997 TGEYTTVLW

-1014 KDLDDLLQ
+1014 SELDQLLA
-1022 KRLKVNPKDKEYK
+1022 KLKINPNDGEYQ
-1035 LIYINGDHNIPSPFI
+1035 LIYINGDHNVAS
-1050 KIDGEEKQLK
+1050 KYTTKEGEEKQLK
-1060 VRSIEQT
+1060 IRSIEQT

>member
-33 ARSTEIAEFLDKRL
+33 ARSAEIAEFLDKRL

-64 NVLKELETELKA
+64 NVLKELEAELKA
-76 EFGKRAFNEQGQ
+76 EFGKRAFNEQGE

-213 VTEPKTFTRIDEEG
+213 VTEPKTFIRVDEDG
-227 EEFEETII
+227 EEYEETIV
-235 PFSVQNNELT
+235 PFSIQNNELT
-245 ILFEYQV
+245 ILFEYTTLPK
-252 IAGKVKQEASNTK
+252 GSKQEA
-265 PEEDCL
+265 L
-271 NKQSELLILS
+271 NIESYNKIVSAEVLTTDWLN
-281 SDLVPNEFKEALL
+281 DLAQP
-294 IKAPTQNSPNRTIL
+294 APTEKEPKRTVL
-308 RKHLSTYTQKNTAD
+308 HKHLSTYTQKNTAD

-377 ISFLSSLEDFQKKL
+377 ISFLASLEDFQKKL

-414 YTEIAGNTSQ
+414 YAEIAENTAQ
-424 WQQWEDLGFKGTDA
+424 WQQWDDLGFKGTDA
-438 GWGTVDY
+438 GWGTADY
-445 LKQHHALMV
+445 FKQHQALMV
-454 DTSLFSP
+454 DTSLFSL
-461 EFKAELLKQIDDL
+461 EFKAKLLKKIDDL
-474 DAQTDGLIIHSDNFQ
+474 DAQTDGVIIHSDNFQ
-489 ALNLVNKK
+489 ALNTIKPK
-497 YKDKIQCIYID
+497 YLNKIQGVYID
-508 PPYNTGDD
+508 PPYNTSASEIIYKNGYKHSSWLSMIYSRLETTKFLMSEEANICITIDD
-516 GFLYKD
+516 VELNNLCLITDDLFSNKCQLGIVPIRINPSGRPSETGFALTHEYALFYKNTD
-522 RFKSSTWMSLMTQ
+522 KGKISRIPRTPEQLARFKEIDERGRFEFR
-535 LLSPMYNLL
+535 NLRREGS
-544 NEKGAFFSHCDENE
+544 NSDRKDGERQFYPIFAN
-558 FLHYGQILKNFF
+558 LKF
-570 GYENFIENIVWNKR
+570 GTIRI
-584 VPKNDK
+584 
-590 GIGNIHE
+590 
-597 YIYVLSKSESLRKS
+597 
-611 LDYKFIMKK
+611 
-620 DALQDIYDLVAKEKR
+620 AKMIWVEEKR
-635 AGTSIEETQK
+635 SWDLLEDASPNEIIIYPTNDEGRE
-645 KLKKFY
+645 
-651 KKNGFDR
+651 KN
-658 AITLYCE
+658 
-665 LDNNYEIFGK
+665 
-675 INMSWPNSKTDG
+675 
-687 PRYEVINPATNKVA
+687 
-701 PIPDRGWRWN
+701 WRWSEESVREDYTQFLARLN
-711 KDTFLKAE
+711 KQGIPQVYYKYRPKTEGTTPLTMWTDSK
-719 ADGEEQTLYDGS
+719 
-731 ILKGRI
+731 
-737 WYSSKNTVQPSSIN
+737 YSATESGTKV
-751 YLKEVESF
+751 LKE
-759 LFRSIVSLKS
+759 LFK
-769 DGSILLANMGLDELI
+769 EPQF
-784 SYPKP
+784 SYPK
-789 LNLATSILYANQL
+789 SIHAVEDCIRLIGCDKPETL
-802 KNDLVLDCFAG
+802 CLDYFAG
-813 SGTTAH
+813 SGTTGHAV
-819 GLINLNREYNLSNS
+819 INLNRIDQGKRKFILVEQGEYF
-833 YILIEQSD
+833 D
-841 NVHKAIKPRI
+841 TVTKPRI
-851 QKVIYSSD
+851 QKVIYASD
-859 WLNGKPTNPESGISH
+859 WKAGKPLNPKSGISH

-905 QQASTKPE
+905 QQASTKPD

-966 VETFNYLIGLNVQI
+966 VETFNYLIGLNVQE
-980 VDYQLER
+980 VDYQLDK
-987 GYVTVEGLLR
+987 GYAQITGKLR
-997 TGEKTLILW
+997 TGEYTTVLW

-1014 KDLDDLLQ
+1014 AELDQLLA
-1022 KRLKVNPKDKEYK
+1022 KLKINPNDGEYQ
-1035 LIYINGDHNIPSPFI
+1035 LIYINGDHNVAS
-1050 KIDGEEKQLK
+1050 KYTTKEGEEKQLK

-1067 FLKNMFEE
+1067 FLKNMFGE

>member
-33 ARSTEIAEFLDKRL
+33 ARSAEIAEFLDKRL

-64 NVLKELETELKA
+64 NVLKELEAELKA
-76 EFGKRAFNEQGQ
+76 EFGKRAFNEQGE
-88 LIDAEAIESAL
+88 LIDQEAIESAL

-129 RYYDDG
+129 RYYDEG

-206 KDRRFII
+206 KSRHFEI
-213 VTEPKTFTRIDEEG
+213 VPLTQPVIRTFIDEDGDEV
-227 EEFEETII
+227 EEKIDPIFITDK
-235 PFSVQNNELT
+235 EL
-245 ILFEYQV
+245 V
-252 IAGKVKQEASNTK
+252 IYFQYVATPKGTKQEV
-265 PEEDCL
+265 L
-271 NKQSELLILS
+271 NKQTY
-281 SDLVPNEFKEALL
+281 DLVIDSSVIPDTWLQDL
-294 IKAPTQNSPNRTIL
+294 QQPAPTEKEPKRTVL
-308 RKHLSTYTQKNTAD
+308 QKHLSTYTQKNTAD

-377 ISFLSSLEDFQKKL
+377 ISFLASLEDFQKKL

-414 YTEIAGNTSQ
+414 YAEIAENTAQ
-424 WQQWEDLGFKGTDA
+424 WQQWDDLGFKGTDA
-438 GWGTVDY
+438 GWGTIDY
-445 LKQHHALMV
+445 LKQHQALMV
-454 DTSLFSP
+454 DTSLFSI
-461 EFKAELLKQIDDL
+461 EFKAKLLQKIDDL
-474 DAQTDGLIIHSDNFQ
+474 DAQTDGLIINSDNFQ
-489 ALNLVNKK
+489 ALSLLKSK
-497 YKDKIQCIYID
+497 YQEEIKCIYID
-508 PPYNTGDD
+508 PPYNTGAD

-522 RFKSSTWMSLMTQ
+522 
-535 LLSPMYNLL
+535 NLL
-544 NEKGAFFSHCDENE
+544 HSSWCSMINEVVQKSYGLLAKNGIFYSSIDDNE
-558 FLHYGQILKNFF
+558 VFLLRQILDNLFSKSNFF
-570 GYENFIENIVWNKR
+570 GNLIWRTEGNFDNQAR
-584 VPKNDK
+584 VKVC
-590 GIGNIHE
+590 HE
-597 YIYVLSKSESLRKS
+597 YILSYAKNIQNLGLPTGIDPSVSKDSKVYSPYILNTIVKNGSKNPISKVELPKNFPCTESELTIESRFDAYPFYHQSAIVKNNKLLEPTIVESGWSSKDLLEKYIANDCKPIFDSKNQETTFHISKSGAIE
-611 LDYKFIMKK
+611 IKK
-620 DALQDIYDLVAKEKR
+620 KR
-635 AGTSIEETQK
+635 NNTSH
-645 KLKKFY
+645 
-651 KKNGFDR
+651 
-658 AITLYCE
+658 
-665 LDNNYEIFGK
+665 
-675 INMSWPNSKTDG
+675 
-687 PRYEVINPATNKVA
+687 VV
-701 PIPDRGWRWN
+701 
-711 KDTFLKAE
+711 
-719 ADGEEQTLYDGS
+719 S
-731 ILKGRI
+731 ILQSLGSTQSA
-737 WYSSKNTVQPSSIN
+737 SSYLMNIGIN
-751 YLKEVESF
+751 F
-759 LFRSIVSLKS
+759 
-769 DGSILLANMGLDELI
+769 

-789 LNLATSILYANQL
+789 NKLLNYIIDFYSKDGI
-802 KNDLVLDCFAG
+802 VLDFFAG
-813 SGTTAH
+813 SGTTAQSV
-819 GLINLNREYNLSNS
+819 IELNKADKGQRKYL
-833 YILIEQSD
+833 LIEQSEYF
-841 NVHKAIKPRI
+841 NSVIKPRI
-851 QKVIYSSD
+851 QKVVYSAD
-859 WLNGKPTNPESGISH
+859 WKEGKPTNPESGISH

-913 DQNAYSDYLMHY
+913 DHNAYSDYLMHY

-958 FERKNIDL
+958 FERKTIDL
-966 VETFNYLIGLNVQI
+966 VETFNYLIGLNVQE
-980 VDYQLER
+980 VDYQLDK
-987 GYVTVEGLLR
+987 GYAQITGKLR
-997 TGEKTLILW
+997 TGEYTTVLW
-1006 RDCEKIGY
+1006 RDCDKIGY
-1014 KDLDDLLQ
+1014 AELDQLLS
-1022 KRLKVNPKDKEYK
+1022 KLKINPNDGEYQ
-1035 LIYINGDHNIPSPFI
+1035 LIYINGDHNVAS
-1050 KIDGEEKQLK
+1050 KYTTKEGEEKQLK

>member
-64 NVLKELETELKA
+64 NVLKELEAELKA
-76 EFGKRAFNEQGQ
+76 EFGKRAFNEQGE
-88 LIDAEAIESAL
+88 LIDQEAIESAL

-213 VTEPKTFTRIDEEG
+213 VTEPKTFTRIDEDG
-227 EEFEETII
+227 EEFEETIV
-235 PFSVQNNELT
+235 PFSIQNNELT
-245 ILFEYQV
+245 ILFEY
-252 IAGKVKQEASNTK
+252 ATLPKGSKQET
-265 PEEDCL
+265 L
-271 NKQSELLILS
+271 NIESYNKIVSAEVLTTDWLN
-281 SDLVPNEFKEALL
+281 DLAQP
-294 IKAPTQNSPNRTIL
+294 APTEKEPKRTVL
-308 RKHLSTYTQKNTAD
+308 HKHLSTYTQKNTAD

-377 ISFLSSLEDFQKKL
+377 ISFLASLEDFQKKL

-399 SAEYCITLDRVDESL
+399 SAEYCITLDRVDDSL
-414 YTEIAGNTSQ
+414 YAEIAENTSQ

-438 GWGTVDY
+438 GWGTIDY
-445 LKQHHALMV
+445 LKQHQALMV
-454 DTSLFSP
+454 DTSLFSI
-461 EFKAELLKQIDDL
+461 EFKARLLKTIDDL

-489 ALNLVNKK
+489 ALRLIEKK
-497 YKDKIQCIYID
+497 YNNTVQSIYID
-508 PPYNTGDD
+508 PPYNTSASEI
-516 GFLYKD
+516 LYKNS
-522 RFKSSTWMSLMTQ
+522 FKHSSWATLIENRIEESTSLLKKQ
-535 LLSPMYNLL
+535 GLLCVTIDDLELYNLKMIL
-544 NEKGAFFSHCDENE
+544 DQQFGAENFLANVLIRNNPSGRSTLKGFSVNHEYGLFYSKGELENGVGRLPHDEAQRSRYSLKDNKGFFEWENLRRNGPDSRKEDRPKQYYPIKYNKVEKSIALLPMEWDERKKTWSHSINSINENE
-558 FLHYGQILKNFF
+558 IILWPHHPKGELKVWRYSKEHIENEPERFQVIEKDGLFEVYRKKYINSEGILPRTWWEKPGYSARDNGTRALIEFF
-570 GYENFIENIVWNKR
+570 GQVAQFDF
-584 VPKNDK
+584 PKAKDAVK
-590 GIGNIHE
+590 DCFK
-597 YIYVLSKSESLRKS
+597 VLKLNSKDIA
-611 LDYKFIMKK
+611 LDY
-620 DALQDIYDLVAKEKR
+620 
-635 AGTSIEETQK
+635 
-645 KLKKFY
+645 
-651 KKNGFDR
+651 
-658 AITLYCE
+658 
-665 LDNNYEIFGK
+665 FG
-675 INMSWPNSKTDG
+675 
-687 PRYEVINPATNKVA
+687 
-701 PIPDRGWRWN
+701 
-711 KDTFLKAE
+711 
-719 ADGEEQTLYDGS
+719 
-731 ILKGRI
+731 
-737 WYSSKNTVQPSSIN
+737 
-751 YLKEVESF
+751 
-759 LFRSIVSLKS
+759 
-769 DGSILLANMGLDELI
+769 
-784 SYPKP
+784 
-789 LNLATSILYANQL
+789 
-802 KNDLVLDCFAG
+802 G
-813 SGTTAH
+813 SGTSAH
-819 GLINLNREYNLSNS
+819 AVIDLNREDKGTRK
-833 YILIEQSD
+833 YILMEQGEYF
-841 NVHKAIKPRI
+841 NTVLKPRI
-851 QKVIYSSD
+851 QKVVYSAD
-859 WLNGKPTNPESGISH
+859 WKGGKPTNPESGISH

-905 QQASTKPE
+905 QQTSTKPE

-966 VETFNYLIGLNVQI
+966 VETFNYLIGMNVREA
-980 VDYQLER
+980 DYQLDK
-987 GYVTVEGLLR
+987 GYVQITGQLR
-997 TGEKTLILW
+997 TGEYTTVLW
-1006 RDCEKIGY
+1006 RDCDKIGY
-1014 KDLDDLLQ
+1014 AELDQLLA
-1022 KRLKVNPKDKEYK
+1022 KLKINPNDGEYQ
-1035 LIYINGDHNIPSPFI
+1035 LIYINGDHNVAS
-1050 KIDGEEKQLK
+1050 KYTTKEGEEKQLK

>member
-64 NVLKELETELKA
+64 NVLKELEAELKA
-76 EFGKRAFNEQGQ
+76 EFGKRAFNEQGE
-88 LIDAEAIESAL
+88 LIDQEAIESAL

-213 VTEPKTFTRIDEEG
+213 VTEPKTFIRIDEEG
-227 EEFEETII
+227 EEFEETIV
-235 PFSVQNNELT
+235 PFSIQNNELT
-245 ILFEYQV
+245 ILFEY
-252 IAGKVKQEASNTK
+252 ATLPKGSKQETLNTESYNK
-265 PEEDCL
+265 IVSAEVLTTDWL
-271 NKQSELLILS
+271 N
-281 SDLVPNEFKEALL
+281 DLAQP
-294 IKAPTQNSPNRTIL
+294 APTEKEPKRTVL
-308 RKHLSTYTQKNTAD
+308 QKHLSTYTQKNTAD

-377 ISFLSSLEDFQKKL
+377 ISFLASLEDFQKKL

-414 YTEIAGNTSQ
+414 YPEIAENTAQ

-438 GWGTVDY
+438 GWGTIDY
-445 LKQHHALMV
+445 LKQHQALMV
-454 DTSLFSP
+454 DTSLFKL
-461 EFKAELLKQIDDL
+461 EFKAELLKRIDDL
-474 DAQTDGLIIHSDNFQ
+474 DAQTDGLIINSDNFQ
-489 ALNLVNKK
+489 ALNLLRKK
-497 YKDKIQCIYID
+497 YETRVMGVHID
-508 PPYNTGDD
+508 PPYNTDTS
-516 GFLYKD
+516 GFLYKNSY
-522 RFKSSTWMSLMTQ
+522 KHSSWMSMMFQTFESTQ
-535 LLSPMYNLL
+535 YLINDKST
-544 NEKGAFFSHCDENE
+544 FQCHIDENE
-558 FLHYGQILKNFF
+558 
-570 GYENFIENIVWNKR
+570 YENLFILSSELGLESAGTIVWDK
-584 VPKNDK
+584 KNPMLGRK
-590 GIGNIHE
+590 GVATQHE
-597 YIYVLSKSESLRKS
+597 YILCRSNSEKSIMIRNPNVKIILDYAHELVEKNKGKVDDKVRKAFSSWVSKQANFSGGDKAYKLLEDDGRVFRGVAMGAPELREDPKYHIPLVHPITLKNCPVPPNGWSRSPDTLAELHLNNQILWGVDETTQPQKKVYLTYETKKQLSTIIQDATSGKKS
-611 LDYKFIMKK
+611 LDPLGLKFPY
-620 DALQDIYDLVAKEKR
+620 AH
-635 AGTSIEETQK
+635 
-645 KLKKFY
+645 
-651 KKNGFDR
+651 
-658 AITLYCE
+658 
-665 LDNNYEIFGK
+665 
-675 INMSWPNSKTDG
+675 
-687 PRYEVINPATNKVA
+687 
-701 PIPDRGWRWN
+701 PISMYNVLHSMTPEN
-711 KDTFLKAE
+711 
-719 ADGEEQTLYDGS
+719 
-731 ILKGRI
+731 
-737 WYSSKNTVQPSSIN
+737 
-751 YLKEVESF
+751 
-759 LFRSIVSLKS
+759 SIV
-769 DGSILLANMGLDELI
+769 LD
-784 SYPKP
+784 Y
-789 LNLATSILYANQL
+789 
-802 KNDLVLDCFAG
+802 FAG

-819 GLINLNREYNLSNS
+819 SIIDLYREYAEQRK
-833 YILIEQSD
+833 YILVEQGGYFESL
-841 NVHKAIKPRI
+841 IKPRI
-851 QKVIYSSD
+851 QKVVYSAD
-859 WLNGKPTNPESGISH
+859 WKEGKPTNPESGISH

-905 QQASTKPE
+905 QQASTKPD

-966 VETFNYLIGLNVQI
+966 VETFNYLIGLNVQEA
-980 VDYQLER
+980 DYQLEK
-987 GYVTVEGLLR
+987 GYVQITGKLR
-997 TGEKTLILW
+997 TGEYTTVLW
-1006 RDCEKIGY
+1006 RDCDKIGY
-1014 KDLDDLLQ
+1014 AELDQLLA
-1022 KRLKVNPKDKEYK
+1022 KLKINPNDGEYQ
-1035 LIYINGDHNIPSPFI
+1035 LIYINGDHNVASKYIN
-1050 KIDGEEKQLK
+1050 KEGEEKQLK

>member
-33 ARSTEIAEFLDKRL
+33 ARSAEIAEFLDKRL

-64 NVLKELETELKA
+64 NVLKELEAELKA
-76 EFGKRAFNEQGQ
+76 EFGKRAFNEQGE

-112 EMTDQS
+112 QMTDQS

-213 VTEPKTFTRIDEEG
+213 VTEPKTFTRIDEDG
-227 EEFEETII
+227 EEFEETIV
-235 PFSVQNNELT
+235 PFSIQNNELT
-245 ILFEYQV
+245 ILFEY
-252 IAGKVKQEASNTK
+252 ATLPKGSKQETLNTESYNK
-265 PEEDCL
+265 IVGAEVLTTDWL
-271 NKQSELLILS
+271 N
-281 SDLVPNEFKEALL
+281 DLAQP
-294 IKAPTQNSPNRTIL
+294 APTEKEPKRTVL
-308 RKHLSTYTQKNTAD
+308 HKHLSTYTQKNTAD

-377 ISFLSSLEDFQKKL
+377 ISFLASLEDFQKKL

-414 YTEIAGNTSQ
+414 YAEIADNTAQ

-445 LKQHHALMV
+445 LKQHQALMV
-454 DTSLFSP
+454 DTSLFSL
-461 EFKAELLKQIDDL
+461 EFKAKLLQKIDDL

-489 ALNLVNKK
+489 ALNLINQK
-497 YKDKIQCIYID
+497 YENQIDCIHID
-508 PPYNTGDD
+508 PPYNTGSS
-516 GFLYKD
+516 GFLYKNGYLT
-522 RFKSSTWMSLMTQ
+522 SSWLSLMDSRIEASMKLLKTQ
-535 LLSPMYNLL
+535 FGTYQCHIDEYEISNLSKLF
-544 NEKGAFFSHCDENE
+544 K
-558 FLHYGQILKNFF
+558 QKNFPLT
-570 GYENFIENIVWNKR
+570 NNIVWDK
-584 VPKNDK
+584 KNPMMGGK
-590 GIGNIHE
+590 GLASQHE
-597 YIYVLSKSESLRKS
+597 YIIFSSYYSDAIYGRSENNKKIIEKSEEL
-611 LDYKFIMKK
+611 
-620 DALQDIYDLVAKEKR
+620 
-635 AGTSIEETQK
+635 
-645 KLKKFY
+645 LKKFRIVTPEM
-651 KKNGFDR
+651 KKEFADWVKKQKDFSGGEKAYHLLEDDGR
-658 AITLYCE
+658 VYRLVA
-665 LDNNYEIFGK
+665 
-675 INMSWPNSKTDG
+675 MSWPN
-687 PRYEVINPATNKVA
+687 PNPA
-701 PIPDRGWRWN
+701 PPQFFIPLVHPTTGKPCSVPTRGWSRSPEKMKELLEN
-711 KDTFLKAE
+711 NEIVFGIDETTQPQRKIYLRKDSKKAF
-719 ADGEEQTLYDGS
+719 
-731 ILKGRI
+731 
-737 WYSSKNTVQPSSIN
+737 SSIISN
-751 YLKEVESF
+751 GAKGKVE
-759 LFRSIVSLKS
+759 LE
-769 DGSILLANMGLDELI
+769 NMGLDFTYAHPSDL
-784 SYPKP
+784 YMDLLDMGL
-789 LNLATSILYANQL
+789 LNKNSGCILDY
-802 KNDLVLDCFAG
+802 FGG
-813 SGTTAH
+813 SGTSANAV
-819 GLINLNREYNLSNS
+819 INLNRDDLGTRKYL
-833 YILIEQSD
+833 LIEQGEYFD
-841 NVHKAIKPRI
+841 TVLLPRI
-851 QKVIYSSD
+851 KKTVYCSQWKAKI
-859 WLNGKPTNPESGISH
+859 PTNPESGISH

-891 ELVRKGAQQTLLAE
+891 ELERKGAQQTLLAE

-966 VETFNYLIGLNVQI
+966 VETFNYLIGMNVQE
-980 VDYQLER
+980 VDYQLDK
-987 GYVTVEGLLR
+987 GYAQITGKLR
-997 TGEKTLILW
+997 TGEYTTVLW

-1014 KDLDDLLQ
+1014 AELDQLLS
-1022 KRLKVNPKDKEYK
+1022 KLKINPNDGEYQ
-1035 LIYINGDHNIPSPFI
+1035 LIYINGDHNVAS
-1050 KIDGEEKQLK
+1050 KYTTKEGEEKQLK

>member
-33 ARSTEIAEFLDKRL
+33 ARSAEIAEFLDKRL

-64 NVLKELETELKA
+64 NAIKELEAELKA
-76 EFGKRAFNEQGQ
+76 EFGKRAFNEQGE

-129 RYYDDG
+129 RYYDEG

-213 VTEPKTFTRIDEEG
+213 VTEPKTFTRIDEDG
-227 EEFEETII
+227 EEFEETIV
-235 PFSVQNNELT
+235 PFSIQNNELT
-245 ILFEYQV
+245 ILFEY
-252 IAGKVKQEASNTK
+252 ATLPKGSKQET
-265 PEEDCL
+265 L
-271 NKQSELLILS
+271 NIESYNKIVNAEVLTADWLN
-281 SDLVPNEFKEALL
+281 DLAQP
-294 IKAPTQNSPNRTIL
+294 APTEKEPKRTVL
-308 RKHLSTYTQKNTAD
+308 HKHLSTYTQKNTAD

-377 ISFLSSLEDFQKKL
+377 ISFLASLEDFQKKL

-414 YTEIAGNTSQ
+414 YAEIAKNTAQ
-424 WQQWEDLGFKGTDA
+424 WQQWEDLGFKGKDA

-445 LKQHHALMV
+445 LKQHQALMV
-454 DTSLFSP
+454 DTSLFSL
-461 EFKAELLKQIDDL
+461 EFKAELLKRIDDL
-474 DAQTDGLIIHSDNFQ
+474 DAQTDGLIINSDNFQ
-489 ALNLVNKK
+489 ALNLI
-497 YKDKIQCIYID
+497 KDKYDSNIQSIYID
-508 PPYNTGDD
+508 PPYNTNASEIIYKNGFKHSSWLSLLDSRFDLTKKLMNKDSLICVTIDD
-516 GFLYKD
+516 VEKD
-522 RFKSSTWMSLMTQ
+522 KLKMLMDY
-535 LLSPMYNLL
+535 S
-544 NEKGAFFSHCDENE
+544 
-558 FLHYGQILKNFF
+558 F
-570 GYENFIENIVWNKR
+570 GYENSIGTIVIRNNPSGR
-584 VPKNDK
+584 STTK
-590 GIGNIHE
+590 GVSIAHE
-597 YIYVLSKSESLRKS
+597 YGLLYSKSESAVVGRLPRNEKQDSRYKEVDEVGKFEWVNFRKHGGMKSDAPSMYYPIFISGDTLRIPDMEFNEISKEWLLKEEPRGNEVVIYPIDEHGLDRRWKWGIDRFKNELNNCKVSNDKSGKKAVYIKARMNEDGVLPMTWWDQKEYSATAYGTNLLKTFFKS
-611 LDYKFIMKK
+611 LD
-620 DALQDIYDLVAKEKR
+620 
-635 AGTSIEETQK
+635 
-645 KLKKFY
+645 
-651 KKNGFDR
+651 
-658 AITLYCE
+658 
-665 LDNNYEIFGK
+665 
-675 INMSWPNSKTDG
+675 
-687 PRYEVINPATNKVA
+687 
-701 PIPDRGWRWN
+701 
-711 KDTFLKAE
+711 
-719 ADGEEQTLYDGS
+719 
-731 ILKGRI
+731 
-737 WYSSKNTVQPSSIN
+737 
-751 YLKEVESF
+751 SF
-759 LFRSIVSLKS
+759 
-769 DGSILLANMGLDELI
+769 
-784 SYPKP
+784 SYPKA
-789 LNLATSILYANQL
+789 LNAVKDML
-802 KNDLVLDCFAG
+802 KVLSNKNSNNIVLDYFGG

-819 GLINLNREYNLSNS
+819 ATIALNREDNGNRK
-833 YILIEQSD
+833 YILVEQGEYFD
-841 NVHKAIKPRI
+841 TVIKPRI
-851 QKVIYSSD
+851 QKVVYSAD
-859 WLNGKPTNPESGISH
+859 WKDGKPTNPESGISH

-891 ELVRKGAQQTLLAE
+891 ELVRKGVQQTLLAE
-905 QQASTKPE
+905 QQTSAKPE

-958 FERKNIDL
+958 FERKTIDL
-966 VETFNYLIGLNVQI
+966 VETFNYLIGLNVQE
-980 VDYQLER
+980 VDYQLDK
-987 GYVTVEGLLR
+987 GYAQITGKLR
-997 TGEKTLILW
+997 TGEYTTVLW
-1006 RDCEKIGY
+1006 RDCDKIGY
-1014 KDLDDLLQ
+1014 AELDQLLS
-1022 KRLKVNPKDKEYK
+1022 KLKINPNDGEYQ
-1035 LIYINGDHNIPSPFI
+1035 LIYINGDHNVAS
-1050 KIDGEEKQLK
+1050 KYTTKEGEEKQLK

>member
-64 NVLKELETELKA
+64 NVLKELEAELKA
-76 EFGKRAFNEQGQ
+76 EFGKRAFNEQGE

-227 EEFEETII
+227 EEFEETIV
-235 PFSVQNNELT
+235 PFSIQNNELT
-245 ILFEYQV
+245 ILFEY
-252 IAGKVKQEASNTK
+252 ATLPKGSKQET
-265 PEEDCL
+265 L
-271 NKQSELLILS
+271 NIESYNKIVSAEVLTADWLN
-281 SDLVPNEFKEALL
+281 DLVQL
-294 IKAPTQNSPNRTIL
+294 APTEKEPKRTVL
-308 RKHLSTYTQKNTAD
+308 HKHLSTYTQKNTAD

-377 ISFLSSLEDFQKKL
+377 ISFLASLEDFQKKL

-414 YTEIAGNTSQ
+414 YAEIADNTAQ
-424 WQQWEDLGFKGTDA
+424 WQQWEDLGFKGTDT

-461 EFKAELLKQIDDL
+461 EFKAKLLKTIDDL

-489 ALNLVNKK
+489 ALNFL
-497 YKDKIQCIYID
+497 DKQYNQSIDCIYID
-508 PPYNTGDD
+508 PPYNTGSDND
-516 GFLYKD
+516 FLYKD
-522 RFKSSTWMSLMTQ
+522 SFQSSSWVTF
-535 LLSPMYNLL
+535 L
-544 NEKGAFFSHCDENE
+544 NN
-558 FLHYGQILKNFF
+558 
-570 GYENFIENIVWNKR
+570 R
-584 VPKNDK
+584 
-590 GIGNIHE
+590 
-597 YIYVLSKSESLRKS
+597 LSKLHTLQKDMSTIWISNDDGEYANLKLMMNQLYGNRNFLADVIWNSRKS
-611 LDYKFIMKK
+611 VSN
-620 DALQDIYDLVAKEKR
+620 DALI
-635 AGTSIEETQK
+635 SIATNHTTV
-645 KLKKFY
+645 FC
-651 KKNGFDR
+651 KNKTYF
-658 AITLYCE
+658 
-665 LDNNYEIFGK
+665 DNNKGKFRLPETGEGFTNPDNDPRGLWKLDPMDAPNERANLSYGIQNPISGEIFY
-675 INMSWPNSKTDG
+675 P
-687 PRYEVINPATNKVA
+687 PRGRCWRFEKDDVA
-701 PIPDRGWRWN
+701 R
-711 KDTFLKAE
+711 
-719 ADGEEQTLYDGS
+719 
-731 ILKGRI
+731 
-737 WYSSKNTVQPSSIN
+737 
-751 YLKEVESF
+751 YLKEGRIIFGRTGTGRPAFKRF
-759 LFRSIVSLKS
+759 LSEAQGKGKVSTTLWDDVKTTTDATKMLLGLFEGS
-769 DGSILLANMGLDELI
+769 DLVSRALI
-784 SYPKP
+784 NNIKPKP
-789 LNLATSILYANQL
+789 ISFVEKIFNLSADHEAIL
-802 KNDLVLDCFAG
+802 LDCFAG

-819 GLINLNREYNLSNS
+819 ATIALNREDHGNRK
-833 YILIEQSD
+833 YILVEQGEYFD
-841 NVHKAIKPRI
+841 TVIKPRI
-851 QKVIYSSD
+851 QKVVYSAD
-859 WLNGKPTNPESGISH
+859 WKEGKPTNPESGISH

-905 QQASTKPE
+905 QQASTKPD

-966 VETFNYLIGLNVQI
+966 VETFNYLIGMNVQE
-980 VDYQLER
+980 VDYQLDK
-987 GYVTVEGLLR
+987 GYAQITGKLR
-997 TGEKTLILW
+997 TGEYTTVLW

-1014 KDLDDLLQ
+1014 AELDQLLA
-1022 KRLKVNPKDKEYK
+1022 KLKINPNDGEYQ
-1035 LIYINGDHNIPSPFI
+1035 LIYINGDHNVAS
-1050 KIDGEEKQLK
+1050 KYTTKEGEEKQLK

>member
-1 MSTQFSA
+1 MSIQFSA

-33 ARSTEIAEFLDKRL
+33 ARSDEIAEFLDKRL

-64 NVLKELETELKA
+64 NVLKELEAELKA
-76 EFGKRAFNEQGQ
+76 EFGKRAFNEQGE

-99 GQKYIALTQADAH
+99 GQKYIALTQADAY

-129 RYYDDG
+129 RYYDEG

-213 VTEPKTFTRIDEEG
+213 VTEPKTFTRIDEDG
-227 EEFEETII
+227 EEFEETIV
-235 PFSVQNNELT
+235 PFSIQNNELT
-245 ILFEYQV
+245 ILFEY
-252 IAGKVKQEASNTK
+252 ATLPKGSKQET
-265 PEEDCL
+265 L
-271 NKQSELLILS
+271 NSESYNKIVSAKVLTTDWLN
-281 SDLVPNEFKEALL
+281 DLAQP
-294 IKAPTQNSPNRTIL
+294 APTEKEPKRTVL
-308 RKHLSTYTQKNTAD
+308 QKHLSTYTQKNTAD

-377 ISFLSSLEDFQKKL
+377 ISFLASLEDFQKKL

-414 YTEIAGNTSQ
+414 YAEIAENTAQ
-424 WQQWEDLGFKGTDA
+424 WQQWDDLGFKGTDA

-445 LKQHHALMV
+445 LKQHQALMV

-461 EFKAELLKQIDDL
+461 EFKAKLLKTIDDL

-489 ALNLVNKK
+489 ALRLIEKK
-497 YKDKIQCIYID
+497 YNNTVQSIYID
-508 PPYNTGDD
+508 PPYNTSASEI
-516 GFLYKD
+516 LYKNS
-522 RFKSSTWMSLMTQ
+522 FKHSSWATLIENRIEESTSLLKKQ
-535 LLSPMYNLL
+535 GLLCVTIDDLELYNLKMIL
-544 NEKGAFFSHCDENE
+544 DQQFGAENFLANVLIRNNPSGRSTLKGFSVNHEYGLFYSKGELENGVGRLPHDEAQRSRYSLKDNKGFFEWENLRRNGPDSRKEDRPKQYYPIKYNKVEKSIALLPMEWDERKKTWSHSINSTNENE
-558 FLHYGQILKNFF
+558 IILWPHHPK
-570 GYENFIENIVWNKR
+570 GELKVWRYSKEHIENEPERFQVIEKDGLFEVYRKKYINSEGILPRTWWEKPGYSARDNGTR
-584 VPKNDK
+584 ALIELFGQVAQFDFPKAKDAVK
-590 GIGNIHE
+590 DCFK
-597 YIYVLSKSESLRKS
+597 VLKLNSKDIA
-611 LDYKFIMKK
+611 LDY
-620 DALQDIYDLVAKEKR
+620 
-635 AGTSIEETQK
+635 
-645 KLKKFY
+645 
-651 KKNGFDR
+651 
-658 AITLYCE
+658 
-665 LDNNYEIFGK
+665 FG
-675 INMSWPNSKTDG
+675 
-687 PRYEVINPATNKVA
+687 
-701 PIPDRGWRWN
+701 
-711 KDTFLKAE
+711 
-719 ADGEEQTLYDGS
+719 
-731 ILKGRI
+731 
-737 WYSSKNTVQPSSIN
+737 
-751 YLKEVESF
+751 
-759 LFRSIVSLKS
+759 
-769 DGSILLANMGLDELI
+769 
-784 SYPKP
+784 
-789 LNLATSILYANQL
+789 
-802 KNDLVLDCFAG
+802 G
-813 SGTTAH
+813 SGTSAH
-819 GLINLNREYNLSNS
+819 AVIDLNREDKGTRK
-833 YILIEQSD
+833 YILMEQGEYF
-841 NVHKAIKPRI
+841 NTVLKPRI
-851 QKVIYSSD
+851 QKVVYSAD
-859 WLNGKPTNPESGISH
+859 WKGGKPTNPKSGISH

-905 QQASTKPE
+905 QQASTKPD

-966 VETFNYLIGLNVQI
+966 VETFNYLIGMNVQE
-980 VDYQLER
+980 VDYQLDK
-987 GYVTVEGLLR
+987 GYVQITGKLR
-997 TGEKTLILW
+997 TGEYTTVLW

-1014 KDLDDLLQ
+1014 AELDQLLA
-1022 KRLKVNPKDKEYK
+1022 KLKINPNDGEYQ
-1035 LIYINGDHNIPSPFI
+1035 LIYINGDHNVASKYIT
-1050 KIDGEEKQLK
+1050 KEGEEKQLK

>member
-33 ARSTEIAEFLDKRL
+33 ARSAEITEFLDKRL

-64 NVLKELETELKA
+64 NVLKELEAELKA

-227 EEFEETII
+227 EEFEETIV
-235 PFSVQNNELT
+235 PFSIQNNELT
-245 ILFEYQV
+245 ILFEY
-252 IAGKVKQEASNTK
+252 ATLPKGSKQETLNTESYNK
-265 PEEDCL
+265 IVNAEVLTADWL
-271 NKQSELLILS
+271 N
-281 SDLVPNEFKEALL
+281 DLVQL
-294 IKAPTQNSPNRTIL
+294 APTEKEPKRTVL
-308 RKHLSTYTQKNTAD
+308 QKHLSTYTQKNTAD

-377 ISFLSSLEDFQKKL
+377 ISFLASLEDFQKKL

-414 YTEIAGNTSQ
+414 YTEIAENSTQ
-424 WQQWEDLGFKGTDA
+424 WQQWENLGFKGTDA
-438 GWGTVDY
+438 GWGTADY
-445 LKQHHALMV
+445 LKKHQTMMA
-454 DTSLFSP
+454 DTSLFSL
-461 EFKAELLKQIDDL
+461 EFKAKLLKKIDDL

-489 ALNLVNKK
+489 ALNLISEK
-497 YKDKIQCIYID
+497 YQQQIQFIYLD
-508 PPYNTGDD
+508 PPYNTDATPII
-516 GFLYKD
+516 YKNGY
-522 RFKSSTWMSLMTQ
+522 KSSTWLTMLENRIS
-535 LLSPMYNLL
+535 SSINLL
-544 NEKGAFFSHCDENE
+544 RKNGVFSLAIDDTELSNLSSFLEKTYSGYDQYKTIVN
-558 FLHYGQILKNFF
+558 HYPGSGTGRSNVTRTHEYALFM
-570 GYENFIENIVWNKR
+570 
-584 VPKNDK
+584 VPKDMDILRGEASDG
-590 GIGNIHE
+590 GIRERGFCRSGQGENNFR
-597 YIYVLSKSESLRKS
+597 YGRPNSFYAVLVNP
-611 LDYKFIMKK
+611 
-620 DALQDIYDLVAKEKR
+620 Q
-635 AGTSIEETQK
+635 
-645 KLKKFY
+645 
-651 KKNGFDR
+651 
-658 AITLYCE
+658 
-665 LDNNYEIFGK
+665 NYEIVGVEQPPELGTSYPTGNT
-675 INMSWPNSKTDG
+675 INGYKRVYPLG
-687 PRYEVINPATNKVA
+687 
-701 PIPDRGWRWN
+701 
-711 KDTFLKAE
+711 
-719 ADGEEQTLYDGS
+719 QDGS
-731 ILKGRI
+731 ERCWTLSYETAKTIIENDKNILF
-737 WYSSKNTVQPSSIN
+737 SSQNFVIKRRYFDEASRWLLPS
-751 YLKEVESF
+751 LWVESKF
-759 LFRSIVSLKS
+759 SAVSHGTNLLTHLF
-769 DGSILLANMGLDELI
+769 GSGGKF
-784 SYPKP
+784 SYPKS
-789 LNLATSILYANQL
+789 LYTVKTAIEAATHH
-802 KNDLVLDCFAG
+802 NDESLLCDYFAG

-819 GLINLNREYNLSNS
+819 ATIALNREDRGSRK
-833 YILIEQSD
+833 YILVEQGEYFD
-841 NVHKAIKPRI
+841 TVIKPRI
-851 QKVIYSSD
+851 QKVVYSAD
-859 WLNGKPTNPESGISH
+859 WKEGKPTNPESGISH

-891 ELVRKGAQQTLLAE
+891 ELVRKGAQQTLLTE
-905 QQASTKPE
+905 QQNSTKPE

-925 MLELESKDSLLN
+925 MLELESKDTLLN

>member
-8 LVSKLKEIFQIN
+8 LVYKLKEIFQIN

-33 ARSTEIAEFLDKRL
+33 ARSAEIAEFLDKRL

-64 NVLKELETELKA
+64 NVLKELEAELKS
-76 EFGKRAFNEQGQ
+76 EFGKRAFNDQGQ

-99 GQKYIALTQADAH
+99 GQKYIALTQADAN

-135 DFISQRRYKGD
+135 DFISKRRYKGD
-146 TYAIPYSGEEVMLH
+146 TYSIPYSGEEVMLH

-213 VTEPKTFTRIDEEG
+213 VTEPKTFTRIDKEG
-227 EEFEETII
+227 EEFEETIV
-235 PFSVQNNELT
+235 PFSIQNNELT
-245 ILFEYQV
+245 ILFEY
-252 IAGKVKQEASNTK
+252 ATLAKGSKQEALNTESHDK
-265 PEEDCL
+265 IVNAEVLTADWL
-271 NKQSELLILS
+271 N
-281 SDLVPNEFKEALL
+281 DLVQL
-294 IKAPTQNSPNRTIL
+294 APTEKEPKRTVL
-308 RKHLSTYTQKNTAD
+308 QKHLSTYTQKNTAD

-348 DDVVSTDQFI
+348 DDVVSADQFI

-377 ISFLSSLEDFQKKL
+377 IGFLASLEDFQKKL

-414 YTEIAGNTSQ
+414 YVDISGNTAQ

-438 GWGTVDY
+438 GWGTIDY
-445 LKQHHALMV
+445 LKQHQALMV
-454 DTSLFSP
+454 DTSLLSP
-461 EFKAELLKQIDDL
+461 EFKAELLKKIDDL
-474 DAQTDGLIIHSDNFQ
+474 DAQTDGLIINSDNFQ
-489 ALNLVNKK
+489 SLNLLKEK
-497 YKDKIQCIYID
+497 YQKSIQTVYID
-508 PPYNTGDD
+508 PPYNTDASAIIYKNGFKDSSWLTLIENRLELVKNLMHKKSLIGIAIDD
-516 GFLYKD
+516 QEVSNLTKLLDGQFLKQVGIAVV
-522 RFKSSTWMSLMTQ
+522 KSNPQSRKTRGK
-535 LLSPMYNLL
+535 LSP
-544 NEKGAFFSHCDENE
+544 
-558 FLHYGQILKNFF
+558 
-570 GYENFIENIVWNKR
+570 V
-584 VPKNDK
+584 
-590 GIGNIHE
+590 HE
-597 YIYVLSKSESLRKS
+597 YILFYGDEDAIPSTIGFSASKATRYPLEDEQGRFAWMNFIRAGNNDRRVDRPKLHYPIVVTAEDKIRIPEMRWDENRNEYILLEQLNANEILVLPNKIDNDGKVIEKNWQRGHVR
-611 LDYKFIMKK
+611 
-620 DALQDIYDLVAKEKR
+620 VAKEYSEYR
-635 AGTSIEETQK
+635 VRRISDSQISIDFKTRMDDSAAPVTWWDLNEYASANYGASELKELFKEKLFDFPKAK
-645 KLKKFY
+645 KLV
-651 KKNGFDR
+651 
-658 AITLYCE
+658 E
-665 LDNNYEIFGK
+665 
-675 INMSWPNSKTDG
+675 
-687 PRYEVINPATNKVA
+687 
-701 PIPDRGWRWN
+701 
-711 KDTFLKAE
+711 DTLKASG
-719 ADGEEQTLYDGS
+719 AVD
-731 ILKGRI
+731 
-737 WYSSKNTVQPSSIN
+737 
-751 YLKEVESF
+751 
-759 LFRSIVSLKS
+759 
-769 DGSILLANMGLDELI
+769 
-784 SYPKP
+784 P
-789 LNLATSILYANQL
+789 LSTII
-802 KNDLVLDCFAG
+802 DFFAG

-819 GLINLNREYNLSNS
+819 ATITLNREDQGSRK
-833 YILIEQSD
+833 YILVEQGEYFD
-841 NVHKAIKPRI
+841 TVLKPRI
-851 QKVIYSSD
+851 QKVIYSAD
-859 WLNGKPTNPESGISH
+859 WKEGKPTNPESGISH

-958 FERKNIDL
+958 FERKTIDL
-966 VETFNYLIGLNVQI
+966 VETFNYLIGLNIQEA
-980 VDYQLER
+980 DYQLDK
-987 GYVTVEGLLR
+987 GYVQITGKLR
-997 TGEKTLILW
+997 TGEYTTVLW

-1014 KDLDDLLQ
+1014 AQLDQLLA
-1022 KRLKVNPKDKEYK
+1022 KLKINPNDGEYQ
-1035 LIYINGDHNIPSPFI
+1035 LIYINGDHNVAS
-1050 KIDGEEKQLK
+1050 KYTTKEGEEKQLK

>member
-33 ARSTEIAEFLDKRL
+33 ARSDEIAEFLDKRL

-64 NVLKELETELKA
+64 NAIKELEAELKA
-76 EFGKRAFNEQGQ
+76 EFGKRAFNEQGE

-129 RYYDDG
+129 RYYDEG

-213 VTEPKTFTRIDEEG
+213 VTEPKTFIRVDEEG
-227 EEFEETII
+227 EEFEETIV
-235 PFSVQNNELT
+235 PFSIQNNELT
-245 ILFEYQV
+245 ILFEY
-252 IAGKVKQEASNTK
+252 ATLPKGSKQETLNTESYNK
-265 PEEDCL
+265 IVSAEVLTADWL
-271 NKQSELLILS
+271 N
-281 SDLVPNEFKEALL
+281 DLVQL
-294 IKAPTQNSPNRTIL
+294 APTEKEPKRTVL
-308 RKHLSTYTQKNTAD
+308 QKHLSSYTQKNTAD

-348 DDVVSTDQFI
+348 DDVVSADQFI

-377 ISFLSSLEDFQKKL
+377 ISFLASLEDFQKKL

-414 YTEIAGNTSQ
+414 YAEIAENTAQ
-424 WQQWEDLGFKGTDA
+424 WQQWDDLGFKGTDA
-438 GWGTVDY
+438 GWGTIDY
-445 LKQHHALMV
+445 LNQHQALMV
-454 DTSLFSP
+454 DTSLCSI
-461 EFKAELLKQIDDL
+461 EFKAKLLKRIDDL

-489 ALNLVNKK
+489 ALNLLKEK
-497 YKDKIQCIYID
+497 YKKSIGCIHID
-508 PPYNTGDD
+508 PPYNTGSS
-516 GFLYKD
+516 GFLYKNGYS
-522 RFKSSTWMSLMTQ
+522 RSSW
-535 LLSPMYNLL
+535 LSMIESRITL
-544 NEKGAFFSHCDENE
+544 AFDFLENE
-558 FLHYGQILKNFF
+558 GTFQSHIDEFE
-570 GYENFIENIVWNKR
+570 YENLHKIFESFNFPYLGTVVWDK
-584 VPKNDK
+584 KNPMMGGK
-590 GIGNIHE
+590 GLAVQHE
-597 YIYVLSKSESLRKS
+597 YIVWGANVNQSFKMQSANSQKIIN
-611 LDYKFIMKK
+611 K
-620 DALQDIYDLVAKEKR
+620 AKELVEK
-635 AGTSIEETQK
+635 
-645 KLKKFY
+645 Y
-651 KKNGFDR
+651 KKVTNEAKKEFSDWVRKQKDLSGGE
-658 AITLYCE
+658 ASY
-665 LDNNYEIFGK
+665 NNIDDDGRVYQSVG
-675 INMSWPNSKTDG
+675 MSWPN
-687 PRYEVINPATNKVA
+687 PNPAPAQFFVPLIHPVTHKECPV
-701 PIPDRGWRWN
+701 PPRGWSRSPEKMKELLDRN
-711 KDTFLKAE
+711 EIIFGKDETIQPRRKLFLTSETSRALSSILQNGIKGKSDLE
-719 ADGEEQTLYDGS
+719 KLGLDFSYCHPITLYKDLIYSGLVNKRGI
-731 ILKGRI
+731 ILD
-737 WYSSKNTVQPSSIN
+737 
-751 YLKEVESF
+751 F
-759 LFRSIVSLKS
+759 
-769 DGSILLANMGLDELI
+769 
-784 SYPKP
+784 
-789 LNLATSILYANQL
+789 
-802 KNDLVLDCFAG
+802 FAG

-819 GLINLNREYNLSNS
+819 SIIALNRDDSINRK
-833 YILIEQSD
+833 YILVEQGEYF
-841 NVHKAIKPRI
+841 NIVTKPRI
-851 QKVIYSSD
+851 QKIVYSAD
-859 WLNGKPTNPESGISH
+859 WKEGKPTNPESGISH

-891 ELVRKGAQQTLLAE
+891 ELVRKGVQQSLLAE
-905 QQASTKPE
+905 QKTSIKPE

-966 VETFNYLIGLNVQI
+966 VETFNYLIGMNVQE
-980 VDYQLER
+980 VDYQLDK
-987 GYVTVEGLLR
+987 GYAQITGKLR
-997 TGEKTLILW
+997 TGEYTTVLW

-1014 KDLDDLLQ
+1014 AELDQLLS
-1022 KRLKVNPKDKEYK
+1022 KLKINPNDGEYQ
-1035 LIYINGDHNIPSPFI
+1035 LIYINGDHNVAS
-1050 KIDGEEKQLK
+1050 KYTTKEGEEKQLK

>member
-64 NVLKELETELKA
+64 NVLKELEAELKA

-213 VTEPKTFTRIDEEG
+213 VTEPKTLIRIDEEG
-227 EEFEETII
+227 EEFEETIV

-340 IKNEVMHL
+340 IKNEVMQL

-377 ISFLSSLEDFQKKL
+377 ISFLASLEDFQKKL

-414 YTEIAGNTSQ
+414 YAEIADNTAQ
-424 WQQWEDLGFKGTDA
+424 WQQWEDLGFKGKEA

-445 LKQHHALMV
+445 LKQHQALMV
-454 DTSLFSP
+454 DTSLFGL
-461 EFKAELLKQIDDL
+461 EFKAKLLQKIDDL
-474 DAQTDGLIIHSDNFQ
+474 DAQTDGLIINSDNFQ
-489 ALNLVNKK
+489 ALSLLKSK
-497 YKDKIQCIYID
+497 YQEEIKCIYID
-508 PPYNTGDD
+508 PPYNTGAD

-522 RFKSSTWMSLMTQ
+522 
-535 LLSPMYNLL
+535 NLL
-544 NEKGAFFSHCDENE
+544 HSSWCSMINEVVQKSYGLLAKNGVFYSSIDDNE
-558 FLHYGQILKNFF
+558 VFLLRQILDNLFSKSNFF
-570 GYENFIENIVWNKR
+570 GNLIWRTEGNFDNQAR
-584 VPKNDK
+584 VKVC
-590 GIGNIHE
+590 HE
-597 YIYVLSKSESLRKS
+597 YILSYAKNIQNLGLPTGIDPSVSKDSKVYSPYILNTIVKNGSKNPISKVELPKNFPCTESELTIESRFDAYPFYHQSAIVKNNKLLEPTIVESGWSSKDLLEKYIANDCKPIFDSKNQETTFHISKSGAIE
-611 LDYKFIMKK
+611 IKK
-620 DALQDIYDLVAKEKR
+620 KR
-635 AGTSIEETQK
+635 NNTSH
-645 KLKKFY
+645 
-651 KKNGFDR
+651 
-658 AITLYCE
+658 
-665 LDNNYEIFGK
+665 
-675 INMSWPNSKTDG
+675 
-687 PRYEVINPATNKVA
+687 VV
-701 PIPDRGWRWN
+701 
-711 KDTFLKAE
+711 
-719 ADGEEQTLYDGS
+719 S
-731 ILKGRI
+731 ILQSLGSTQSA
-737 WYSSKNTVQPSSIN
+737 SSYLMNIGIN
-751 YLKEVESF
+751 F
-759 LFRSIVSLKS
+759 
-769 DGSILLANMGLDELI
+769 

-789 LNLATSILYANQL
+789 NKLLNYIIDFYSKDGI
-802 KNDLVLDCFAG
+802 VLDFFAG
-813 SGTTAH
+813 SGTTAQSV
-819 GLINLNREYNLSNS
+819 IELNKADKGQRKYL
-833 YILIEQSD
+833 LVEQSEYF
-841 NVHKAIKPRI
+841 NSVIKPRI
-851 QKVIYSSD
+851 QKVVYSAD
-859 WLNGKPTNPESGISH
+859 WKEGKPINPESGISH

-966 VETFNYLIGLNVQI
+966 VETFNYLIGLNVQE
-980 VDYQLER
+980 VDYQLDK
-987 GYVTVEGLLR
+987 GYAQITGKLR
-997 TGEKTLILW
+997 TGEYTTVLW
-1006 RDCEKIGY
+1006 RDCDQIGY
-1014 KDLDDLLQ
+1014 AELDQLLS
-1022 KRLKVNPKDKEYK
+1022 KLKINPNDGEYQ
-1035 LIYINGDHNIPSPFI
+1035 LIYINGDHNVAS
-1050 KIDGEEKQLK
+1050 KYTTKEGEEKQLK

>member
-1 MSTQFSA
+1 MSIQFSA

-33 ARSTEIAEFLDKRL
+33 ARSDEIAEFLDKRL

-64 NVLKELETELKA
+64 NVLKELEAELKA
-76 EFGKRAFNEQGQ
+76 EFGKRAFNEQGE

-99 GQKYIALTQADAH
+99 GQKYIALTQADAY

-129 RYYDDG
+129 RYYDEG

-213 VTEPKTFTRIDEEG
+213 VTEPKTFTRIDEDG
-227 EEFEETII
+227 EEFEETIV
-235 PFSVQNNELT
+235 PFSIQNNELT
-245 ILFEYQV
+245 ILFEY
-252 IAGKVKQEASNTK
+252 ATLPKGSKQET
-265 PEEDCL
+265 L
-271 NKQSELLILS
+271 NSESYNKIVSAKVLTTDWLN
-281 SDLVPNEFKEALL
+281 DLAQP
-294 IKAPTQNSPNRTIL
+294 APTEKEPKRTVL
-308 RKHLSTYTQKNTAD
+308 QKHLSTYTQKNIAD

-377 ISFLSSLEDFQKKL
+377 ISFLASLEDFQKKL

-414 YTEIAGNTSQ
+414 YAEIAENTAQ
-424 WQQWEDLGFKGTDA
+424 WQQWDDLGFKGTDA

-445 LKQHHALMV
+445 LKQHQALMV

-461 EFKAELLKQIDDL
+461 EFKAKLLKTIDDL

-489 ALNLVNKK
+489 ALRLIEKK
-497 YKDKIQCIYID
+497 YNNTVQSIYID
-508 PPYNTGDD
+508 PPYNTSASEI
-516 GFLYKD
+516 LYKNS
-522 RFKSSTWMSLMTQ
+522 FKHSSWATLIENRIEESTSLLKKQ
-535 LLSPMYNLL
+535 GLLCVTIDDLELYNLKMIL
-544 NEKGAFFSHCDENE
+544 DQQFGAENFLANVLIRNNPSGRSTLKGFSVNHEYGLFYSKGELENGVGRLPHDEAQRSRYSLKDNKGFFEWENLRRNGPDSRKEDRPKQYYPIKYNKVEKSIALLPMEWDERKKTWSHSINSINENE
-558 FLHYGQILKNFF
+558 IILWPHHPK
-570 GYENFIENIVWNKR
+570 GELKVWRYSKEHIENEPERFQVIEKDGLFEVYRKKYINSEGILPRTWWEKPGYSARDNGTR
-584 VPKNDK
+584 ALIELFGQVAQFDFPKAKDAVK
-590 GIGNIHE
+590 DCFK
-597 YIYVLSKSESLRKS
+597 VLKLNSKDIA
-611 LDYKFIMKK
+611 LDY
-620 DALQDIYDLVAKEKR
+620 
-635 AGTSIEETQK
+635 
-645 KLKKFY
+645 
-651 KKNGFDR
+651 
-658 AITLYCE
+658 
-665 LDNNYEIFGK
+665 FG
-675 INMSWPNSKTDG
+675 
-687 PRYEVINPATNKVA
+687 
-701 PIPDRGWRWN
+701 
-711 KDTFLKAE
+711 
-719 ADGEEQTLYDGS
+719 
-731 ILKGRI
+731 
-737 WYSSKNTVQPSSIN
+737 
-751 YLKEVESF
+751 
-759 LFRSIVSLKS
+759 
-769 DGSILLANMGLDELI
+769 
-784 SYPKP
+784 
-789 LNLATSILYANQL
+789 
-802 KNDLVLDCFAG
+802 G
-813 SGTTAH
+813 SGTSAH
-819 GLINLNREYNLSNS
+819 AVIDLNREDKGTRK
-833 YILIEQSD
+833 YILMEQGEYF
-841 NVHKAIKPRI
+841 NTVLKPRI
-851 QKVIYSSD
+851 QKVVYSAD
-859 WLNGKPTNPESGISH
+859 WKGGKPTNPKSGISH

-905 QQASTKPE
+905 QQASTKPD

-966 VETFNYLIGLNVQI
+966 VETFNYLIGMNVQE
-980 VDYQLER
+980 VDYQLDK
-987 GYVTVEGLLR
+987 GYVQITGKLR
-997 TGEKTLILW
+997 TGEYTTVLW

-1014 KDLDDLLQ
+1014 AELDQLLA
-1022 KRLKVNPKDKEYK
+1022 KLKINPNDGEYQ
-1035 LIYINGDHNIPSPFI
+1035 LIYINGDHNVASKYIT
-1050 KIDGEEKQLK
+1050 KEGEEKQLK

>member
-1 MSTQFSA
+1 MSSYLS
-8 LVSKLKEIFQIN
+8 LVSKLKDIFQIN

-33 ARSTEIAEFLDKRL
+33 ARSAEISEFLDKRL

-64 NVLKELETELKA
+64 NVLKELEAELKS
-76 EFGKRAFNEQGQ
+76 EFGKRAFNEQGE
-88 LIDAEAIESAL
+88 LIDQEAVESAL
-99 GQKYIALTQADAH
+99 GQKYIALTQADSN

-213 VTEPKTFTRIDEEG
+213 VTEPKTIIRIDEEG
-227 EEFEETII
+227 EEFEETIV
-235 PFSVQNNELT
+235 PFSIQNNELT
-245 ILFEYQV
+245 ILFEY
-252 IAGKVKQEASNTK
+252 ATLPKGSKQETLNT
-265 PEEDCL
+265 ESY
-271 NKQSELLILS
+271 NKIVSGEVLTTDWLD
-281 SDLVPNEFKEALL
+281 DLVQL
-294 IKAPTQNSPNRTIL
+294 APTEKEPKRTVL
-308 RKHLSTYTQKNTAD
+308 QKHLSTYTQKNTAD

-348 DDVVSTDQFI
+348 DDVVSADQFI

-377 ISFLSSLEDFQKKL
+377 ISFLASLEDFQKKL

-414 YTEIAGNTSQ
+414 YNEIADNTAQ

-438 GWGTVDY
+438 GWGTIAY
-445 LKQHHALMV
+445 LKQHQALMV
-454 DTSLFSP
+454 DTSLFSSI
-461 EFKAELLKQIDDL
+461 FKAKLLQKIDALDNQID
-474 DAQTDGLIIHSDNFQ
+474 GVIFHGDNFQ
-489 ALNLVNKK
+489 TLNLLQKK
-497 YKDKIQCIYID
+497 YKQKLKQIYID
-508 PPYNTGDD
+508 PPYNTNSTPI
-516 GFLYKD
+516 LYKNEY
-522 RFKSSTWMSLMTQ
+522 KNSSWATLIENRIQ
-535 LLSPMYNLL
+535 LGKNLL
-544 NEKGAFFSHCDENE
+544 NEDSVQTVAIDDSEVTN
-558 FLHYGQILKNFF
+558 LSIILKNNFTDYRFSKVTVIHNPKGSITKDFNRVHEYAIFLTKDNKKSHIARTLEKNKTPRKMRRWGENSLRIDRPLSFYPIYLDLNGNITRIGDVPSEDFHPLSKNITMGNEIEIWPIDQDGNERRWNF
-570 GYENFIENIVWNKR
+570 GLDSISTHLDRITALKIDGEWDLFVTHEQT
-584 VPKNDK
+584 VPKTVWQGGEFDAGK
-590 GIGNIHE
+590 YGNSLLID
-597 YIYVLSKSESLRKS
+597 LFGSKS
-611 LDYKFIMKK
+611 
-620 DALQDIYDLVAKEKR
+620 
-635 AGTSIEETQK
+635 
-645 KLKKFY
+645 
-651 KKNGFDR
+651 FD
-658 AITLYCE
+658 
-665 LDNNYEIFGK
+665 FPK
-675 INMSWPNSKTDG
+675 
-687 PRYEVINPATNKVA
+687 
-701 PIPDRGWRWN
+701 
-711 KDTFLKAE
+711 
-719 ADGEEQTLYDGS
+719 
-731 ILKGRI
+731 
-737 WYSSKNTVQPSSIN
+737 SIN
-751 YLKEVESF
+751 LVKKC
-759 LFRSIVSLKS
+759 ISLVCV
-769 DGSILLANMGLDELI
+769 G
-784 SYPKP
+784 
-789 LNLATSILYANQL
+789 NQ
-802 KNDLVLDCFAG
+802 DTVLDFFAG

-819 GLINLNREYNLSNS
+819 ATIDLNREDQVGRK
-833 YILIEQSD
+833 YILIEQGEYFD
-841 NVHKAIKPRI
+841 TVIKPRI
-851 QKVIYSSD
+851 QKVVYSAD
-859 WLNGKPTNPESGISH
+859 WKDGKPTNPESGISH

-891 ELVRKGAQQTLLAE
+891 ELVRKGVQQSLLAE
-905 QQASTKPE
+905 QKTSIKPE

-966 VETFNYLIGLNVQI
+966 VETFNYLIGLNVQE
-980 VDYQLER
+980 VDYQLDK
-987 GYVTVEGLLR
+987 GYVQITGKLR
-997 TGEKTLILW
+997 TGEYTTVLW

-1014 KDLDDLLQ
+1014 AELDQLLA
-1022 KRLKVNPKDKEYK
+1022 KLKINPNDGEYQ
-1035 LIYINGDHNIPSPFI
+1035 LIYINGDHNVAS
-1050 KIDGEEKQLK
+1050 KYTTKEGEEKQLK

>member
-1 MSTQFSA
+1 MSIQFFA

-33 ARSTEIAEFLDKRL
+33 ARSAEIAEFLDKRL

-64 NVLKELETELKA
+64 NVLKELEAELKA
-76 EFGKRAFNEQGQ
+76 EFGKRAFNEQGE

-213 VTEPKTFTRIDEEG
+213 VTEPKTFTRIDEDG
-227 EEFEETII
+227 EEFEETIV
-235 PFSVQNNELT
+235 PFSIQNNELT
-245 ILFEYQV
+245 ILFEY
-252 IAGKVKQEASNTK
+252 ATLPKGSKQET
-265 PEEDCL
+265 L
-271 NKQSELLILS
+271 NIESYNKIVNAEVLTTDWLN
-281 SDLVPNEFKEALL
+281 DLAQP
-294 IKAPTQNSPNRTIL
+294 APTEKEPKRTVL
-308 RKHLSTYTQKNTAD
+308 HKHLSTYTQKNTAD

-377 ISFLSSLEDFQKKL
+377 ISFLASLEDFQKKL

-424 WQQWEDLGFKGTDA
+424 WQQWEDLGFKGKEA

-445 LKQHHALMV
+445 LKQHQALMM
-454 DTSLFSP
+454 DTSLFGLD
-461 EFKAELLKQIDDL
+461 FKAKLLKTIDDL
-474 DAQTDGLIIHSDNFQ
+474 DAQTDGLIINSDNFQ
-489 ALNLVNKK
+489 ALNLINFK
-497 YKDKIQCIYID
+497 YQNQLECVYLD
-508 PPYNTGDD
+508 PPYNAKTSEI
-516 GFLYKD
+516 LYKNT
-522 RFKSSTWMSLMTQ
+522 FKHSSWLSFIENRLDSLR
-535 LLSPMYNLL
+535 NLL
-544 NEKGAFFSHCDENE
+544 DKKSAICVAIDENE
-558 FLHYGQILKNFF
+558 QESLGMLLSNSFPQFRKHCIALVH
-570 GYENFIENIVWNKR
+570 NK
-584 VPKNDK
+584 K
-590 GIGNIHE
+590 GIQGQDFSYCHE
-597 YIYVLSKSESLRKS
+597 YAYFVLSPEHEGINEKILPESDWDWANLRKWGSESTRDTAANCFYPIFVKDNAIVGFGEVCAKDEHPVSNNIQLDTGVIAVYPIDSSGIERKWRYERKTVEKILHILRVVNIKGEIQIHKAKNNQKFKTLWSDNKYIAGDYGTKIVTEMGVNTDNNLFPKS
-611 LDYKFIMKK
+611 IYAVKDAIYAVSDSKALILDY
-620 DALQDIYDLVAKEKR
+620 Y
-635 AGTSIEETQK
+635 G
-645 KLKKFY
+645 
-651 KKNGFDR
+651 
-658 AITLYCE
+658 
-665 LDNNYEIFGK
+665 
-675 INMSWPNSKTDG
+675 
-687 PRYEVINPATNKVA
+687 
-701 PIPDRGWRWN
+701 
-711 KDTFLKAE
+711 
-719 ADGEEQTLYDGS
+719 
-731 ILKGRI
+731 
-737 WYSSKNTVQPSSIN
+737 
-751 YLKEVESF
+751 
-759 LFRSIVSLKS
+759 
-769 DGSILLANMGLDELI
+769 
-784 SYPKP
+784 
-789 LNLATSILYANQL
+789 
-802 KNDLVLDCFAG
+802 G

-819 GLINLNREYNLSNS
+819 ATIALNREDQGSRK
-833 YILIEQSD
+833 YILVEQGEYFD
-841 NVHKAIKPRI
+841 TVIKPRI
-851 QKVIYSSD
+851 QKVIYSAD
-859 WLNGKPTNPESGISH
+859 WKEGKPTNPESGISH

-905 QQASTKPE
+905 QQASTKPD

-966 VETFNYLIGLNVQI
+966 VETFNYLIGLNVQE
-980 VDYQLER
+980 VDYQLDK
-987 GYVTVEGLLR
+987 GYAQITGKLR
-997 TGEKTLILW
+997 TGEYTTVLW
-1006 RDCEKIGY
+1006 RDCDKIGY
-1014 KDLDDLLQ
+1014 AELDQLLS
-1022 KRLKVNPKDKEYK
+1022 KLKINPNDGEYQ
-1035 LIYINGDHNIPSPFI
+1035 LIYINGDHNVAS
-1050 KIDGEEKQLK
+1050 KYTTKEGEEKQLK